1 MPRYVEGVELT
12 QEGMDAIF
20 TRMGHSNIIS
30 GIIYNGQP
38 TIDQEALDAQ
48 GFMPVLAGVG
58 SRSDSGHW
66 IMLIKGP
73 GKQYYLFDPLGKTSG
88 EGYQNTLLAQLP
100 GGSNLSV
107 IPNGPDLNKGLC
119 GYWVASVG
127 LRAHAQLNTDSP
139 PDLVNLGQTIT
150 NEMRNELENDGHRI
164 ITDWL
169 RAVADE
175 FPPPKEGEAVPRDA
189 KALREATQ
197 QNALVIDIP
206 PLVSPEKDLT
216 PKELTVESNC
226 FQLPYLPVWNGFSLY
241 TDDTVRAA
249 VQYAYDN
256 YLGKSYAGTVESV
269 PANFG
274 GQMVYRQHHGLAH
287 TLRTM
292 AYAELIVEEARK
304 AKLRGETL
312 RKFKDGRTIADVTP
326 EELKKIMIA
335 QAFFVTGRDDEASD
349 AKNYRKY
356 HEQSRDAFLK
366 YVKDNESILI
376 PDVFK
381 DEQDVNLYAQ
391 VIEDKN
397 HDWSS
402 SPAIVLINQAHMV
415 DLVRVKQPPE
425 SYLEN
430 YFKSMLPWIGP
441 QATEAVFAIQRQFFH
456 ATHEVVAGFDS
467 DNKEPHLVVAG
478 LRRYVIGEDGQPM
491 REAPKEG
498 QREGD
503 LKAFPQDYKLKETER
518 FMRVDEFLKLP
529 EVRSTFPGSGKHL
542 EGGMPG
548 MSYMD
553 YWDRLNSRERAR
565 CENDVNFCL
574 KQLEIAHHN
583 AKIDPIKGAVQPS
596 EKITRREPNV
606 DEIAASGIIQ
616 EILANPDSIQNDH
629 VLINGQK
636 LEEQFFRDLLAK
648 CDMAIVGSLL
658 NDKDISNIDK
668 LMEHEK
674 NTEFHETGE
683 EPVSRRAIGKEW
695 LENYRVDDQ
704 NIRETTEH
712 SIKMALIYMMQ
723 DGSWYYR
730 RLNAV
735 AQGRDTGSSF
745 KEVLIS
751 ALMVPSTFKALTD
764 IQEPEFGKK
773 ISQTHPTK
781 IHKGL
786 MSLPPDITQKILN
799 QSEAIIANT
808 TMGLFSDPSAKTYQQ
823 MKINQFS
830 HLLARTC
837 SSTTID
843 QNAGTFFTYG
853 VDNENNIRLDI
864 EDPDGL
870 LNAKRVGGIGVGGEN
885 EYSVYL
891 PDDVALIPI
900 AVNKGNPNVISLVA
914 VKSPDFIPRHESGYA
929 VEPFLRMQT
938 AKLAEVKSSIEKT
951 PQDLETIFNL
961 QNEVVVATKYS
972 QLPEAYKNFLK
983 NTVGPVLENCLS
995 RFMESDPAALSK
1007 ILATFPSDEQ
1017 WLAFNFREASQAKRQ
1032 MDAIKQMIGNKV
1044 VLDALTQCQEAM
1056 EKQNIAGALEALK
1069 SISSES
1075 TISRERREQIQSIR
1089 QDLESLQRAVVTPV
1103 VTDDR
1108 KVKERY
1114 DALIENTSKRITELE
1129 KATLAKLDVIKKAIP
1144 NLVNLRQEVTVLH
1157 NEKVRMYSGTDT
1169 IDFSDIEKLE
1179 KQIQV
1184 IDTKLAN
1191 AYLLEITKQ
1200 VSALENEKTRNQSEL
1215 KSKIAKFFDTTADIE
1230 VLRNERIKKH
1240 GSSKDPLDLSD
1251 LDKLSGNLQGVNQSL
1266 VSNLIKTIRS
1276 SCIQMK
1282 SNTFQMQKEAI
1293 EENIELLEKLEKSMD
1308 KSETAEKLRKDI
1320 PKLKDLL
1327 IAQQKAYPKMTQ
1339 LIEQLRELC
1348 QTHHDDLNK
1357 KRTARLQELE
1367 RQTREGGITG
1377 IVGNIFFGVTN
1388 MIGLTKDE
1396 QLEIKMKQQSLARFK
1411 ADLFDE
1417 KNDIDALLV
1426 KLAYKS
1432 PSDLQE
1438 GLGISENNA
1447 KELDSLIRNLVAKT
1461 YSPNELEEKLK
1472 AIDEISIKIGK
1483 LPDSLKFKAI
1493 DEDESARTTMKF

>member
-20 TRMGHSNIIS
+20 TRMGHSNISS
-30 GIIYNGQP
+30 GMIYDGQP
-38 TIDQEALDAQ
+38 IIAQEALDNQ

-66 IMLIKGP
+66 LMLIKGP

-88 EGYQNTLLAQLP
+88 ENYQHILADQLP
-100 GGSNLSV
+100 EDSNLSV

-127 LRAHAQLNTDSP
+127 LRAHAQLNTDSS

-150 NEMRNELENDGHRI
+150 NEMRNELEHDGYRI

-175 FPPPKEGEAVPRDA
+175 FPEGDPQPDA
-189 KALREATQ
+189 RALREFTQ
-197 QNALVIDIP
+197 KALGINIP
-206 PLVSPEKDLT
+206 PPVPPMKDLT
-216 PKELTVESNC
+216 PKELPVESNC
-226 FQLPYLPVWNGFSLY
+226 FQLPYVPVWNGFSLY
-241 TDDTVRAA
+241 TDDIVRAA
-249 VQYAYDN
+249 AQYAYDN
-256 YLGKSYAGTVESV
+256 YLGKPYTGTVESV

-274 GQMVYRQHHGLAH
+274 GQMVYRQHHGLSH

-335 QAFFVTGRDDEASD
+335 QAFFVAGRDDEASD
-349 AKNYRKY
+349 AENYRKY

-366 YVKDNESILI
+366 YVKDNEPTLI

-381 DEQDVNLYAQ
+381 DEEDVNLYAQ

-503 LKAFPQDYKLKETER
+503 LKAFPQAYKLKETER

-529 EVRSTFPGSGKHL
+529 EVQSTFPGAGKHL
-542 EGGMPG
+542 QGGMPG
-548 MSYMD
+548 MNEMD
-553 YWDRLNSRERAR
+553 YWNRLNSVNRAR
-565 CENDVNFCL
+565 CENDVDFCL
-574 KQLEIAHHN
+574 KQLEIAHHK
-583 AKIDPIKGAVQPS
+583 AKIDPIKVAVQPS
-596 EKITRREPNV
+596 EKITRREPNI
-606 DEIAASGIIQ
+606 DEIAAAGIIR

-668 LMEHEK
+668 LMEYEK

-683 EPVSRRAIGKEW
+683 EPVACRAIGKEW
-695 LENYRVDDQ
+695 LENYRLDRYNQ
-704 NIRETTEH
+704 RRTPEH
-712 SIKMALIYMMQ
+712 SIKMALIHMMQ

-751 ALMVPSTFKALTD
+751 ALMVPSTFKALSD

-843 QNAGTFFTYG
+843 EDVGTFFTNG
-853 VDNENNIRLDI
+853 RDNNIRLDI

-938 AKLAEVKSSIEKT
+938 AKLAEIKSSVENNQVEPIIEL
-951 PQDLETIFNL
+951 QSDLSLVEETD
-961 QNEVVVATKYS
+961 
-972 QLPEAYKNFLK
+972 LPSAYKNFIK
-983 NTVGPVLENCLS
+983 NTVGPVLENFLNG
-995 RFMESDPAALSK
+995 FMEKDAVALSK
-1007 ILATFPSDEQ
+1007 ALAAFPPDGQ
-1017 WLAFNFREASQAKRQ
+1017 WSAFNSEVAGHAKRQ
-1032 MDAIKQMIGNKV
+1032 MDALKQMVPNIV
-1044 VLDALTQCQEAM
+1044 VLNTLAQCQDAL
-1056 EKQNIAGALEALK
+1056 EKQNIAGALEAFK
-1069 SISSES
+1069 NIPSEKEMG
-1075 TISRERREQIQSIR
+1075 TISRELRGQIQRVR

-1103 VTDDR
+1103 VTDEK

-1114 DALIENTSKRITELE
+1114 DALIEGTSKKITELE
-1129 KATLAKLDVIKKAIP
+1129 KATLDELDVIKKAIS
-1144 NLVNLRQEVTVLH
+1144 NLGNLRQEVTLLH
-1157 NEKVRMYSGTDT
+1157 NEKVRMHSKTDT

-1179 KQIQV
+1179 QQIQV
-1184 IDTKLAN
+1184 MDTKLAD
-1191 AYLLEITKQ
+1191 AYLLAVTRQI
-1200 VSALENEKTRNQSEL
+1200 SALESIPKNQSEL
-1215 KSKIAKFFDTTADIE
+1215 KAKIATFFDTITEIDM
-1230 VLRNERIKKH
+1230 LRNERIKKY
-1240 GSSKDPLDLSD
+1240 GASKDPLDLSD

-1357 KRTARLQELE
+1357 KRTARLQELD
-1367 RQTREGGITG
+1367 RQAAEGGITG

-1447 KELDSLIRNLVAKT
+1447 KELCLLIKNLAEKT
-1461 YSPNELEEKLK
+1461 YSANELEEKLK
-1472 AIDEISIKIGK
+1472 AIDEISPK
-1483 LPDSLKFKAI
+1483 LARECESLKFEAI
-1493 DEDESARTTMKF
+1493 DNDESTGNTMRF

>member
-20 TRMGHSNIIS
+20 TRMGHSNISS
-30 GIIYNGQP
+30 GMIYDGQP
-38 TIDQEALDAQ
+38 IIAQEALDNQ

-66 IMLIKGP
+66 LMLIKGP
-73 GKQYYLFDPLGKTSG
+73 GNQYYLFDPLGKTSG
-88 EGYQNTLLAQLP
+88 ENYQHILADQLP
-100 GGSNLSV
+100 EDSNLSV

-150 NEMRNELENDGHRI
+150 NEMRNELEHDGYRI

-175 FPPPKEGEAVPRDA
+175 FPEGDPQPDA
-189 KALREATQ
+189 RALREFTQ
-197 QNALVIDIP
+197 KALGINIP
-206 PLVSPEKDLT
+206 PPVPPMKDLT
-216 PKELTVESNC
+216 PKELPVESNC
-226 FQLPYLPVWNGFSLY
+226 FQLPYVPVWNGFSLY
-241 TDDTVRAA
+241 TDDIVRAA
-249 VQYAYDN
+249 AQYAYDN
-256 YLGKSYAGTVESV
+256 YLGKPYTGTVESV

-274 GQMVYRQHHGLAH
+274 GQMVYRQHHGLSH

-335 QAFFVTGRDDEASD
+335 QAFFVAGRDDEASD
-349 AKNYRKY
+349 AENYRKY

-366 YVKDNESILI
+366 YVKDNESTLI

-381 DEQDVNLYAQ
+381 DEEDVNLYAQ

-478 LRRYVIGEDGQPM
+478 LRRYVIGEDGQPI
-491 REAPKEG
+491 REAPKKG
-498 QREGD
+498 QKEGD
-503 LKAFPQDYKLKETER
+503 LKAFPQAYQLKGNER

-529 EVRSTFPGSGKHL
+529 EVQSTFPGSGKHL

-553 YWDRLNSRERAR
+553 YWNRLNSRERAR
-565 CENDVNFCL
+565 CENDVDFCL
-574 KQLEIAHHN
+574 KQLEIAHHK
-583 AKIDPIKGAVQPS
+583 AKIDPIKVAVQPS
-596 EKITRREPNV
+596 EKITRREPNI
-606 DEIAASGIIQ
+606 DEIAAAGIIR

-668 LMEHEK
+668 LMEYEK

-683 EPVSRRAIGKEW
+683 EPVACRAIGKEW
-695 LENYRVDDQ
+695 LENYRLDRYNQ
-704 NIRETTEH
+704 RRTPEH
-712 SIKMALIYMMQ
+712 SIKMALIHMMQ

-751 ALMVPSTFKALTD
+751 ALMVPSTFKALSD

-843 QNAGTFFTYG
+843 EDVGTFFTNG
-853 VDNENNIRLDI
+853 RDNNIRLDI

-938 AKLAEVKSSIEKT
+938 AKLAEIKSSVENNQVEPIIEL
-951 PQDLETIFNL
+951 QSDLSLVEETD
-961 QNEVVVATKYS
+961 
-972 QLPEAYKNFLK
+972 LPSAYKNFIK
-983 NTVGPVLENCLS
+983 NTVGPVLENFLNG
-995 RFMESDPAALSK
+995 FMEKDAVALSK
-1007 ILATFPSDEQ
+1007 ALAAFPPDGQ
-1017 WLAFNFREASQAKRQ
+1017 WSAFNSEVAGHAKRQ
-1032 MDAIKQMIGNKV
+1032 MDALKQMVPNIV
-1044 VLDALTQCQEAM
+1044 VLNTLAQCQDAL
-1056 EKQNIAGALEALK
+1056 EKQNIAGALEAFK
-1069 SISSES
+1069 NIPSEKEMG
-1075 TISRERREQIQSIR
+1075 TISRELRGQIQRVR

-1103 VTDDR
+1103 VTDEK

-1114 DALIENTSKRITELE
+1114 DALIEGTSKKITELE
-1129 KATLAKLDVIKKAIP
+1129 KATLDELDVIKKAIS
-1144 NLVNLRQEVTVLH
+1144 NLGNLRQEVTLLH
-1157 NEKVRMYSGTDT
+1157 NEKVRMHSKTDT

-1179 KQIQV
+1179 QQIQV
-1184 IDTKLAN
+1184 MDTKLAD
-1191 AYLLEITKQ
+1191 AYLLAVTRQI
-1200 VSALENEKTRNQSEL
+1200 SALESIPKNQSEL
-1215 KSKIAKFFDTTADIE
+1215 KAKIATFFDTITEIDM
-1230 VLRNERIKKH
+1230 LRNERIKKY
-1240 GSSKDPLDLSD
+1240 GASKDPLDLSD

-1357 KRTARLQELE
+1357 KRTARLQELD
-1367 RQTREGGITG
+1367 RQAAEGGITG

-1447 KELDSLIRNLVAKT
+1447 KELCLLIKNLAEKT
-1461 YSPNELEEKLK
+1461 YSANELEEKLK
-1472 AIDEISIKIGK
+1472 AIDEISPK
-1483 LPDSLKFKAI
+1483 LARECESLKFEAI
-1493 DEDESARTTMKF
+1493 DNDESTGNTMRF

>member
-20 TRMGHSNIIS
+20 TRMGHSDIIS
-30 GIIYNGQP
+30 GIIYNEQP
-38 TIDQEALDAQ
+38 TIDQEALNKQ

-66 IMLIKGP
+66 LMLIKGP

-150 NEMRNELENDGHRI
+150 NEMRNELEHDGYRI

-175 FPPPKEGEAVPRDA
+175 FPEGDPQPDA
-189 KALREATQ
+189 RALREFTQ
-197 QNALVIDIP
+197 KALGINIP
-206 PLVSPEKDLT
+206 PPVPPMKDLT
-216 PKELTVESNC
+216 PKELPVESNC
-226 FQLPYLPVWNGFSLY
+226 FQLPYVPVWNGFSLY
-241 TDDTVRAA
+241 TDDIVRAA
-249 VQYAYDN
+249 AQYAYDN
-256 YLGKSYAGTVESV
+256 YLGKRYTGTVESV

-274 GQMVYRQHHGLAH
+274 GQMVYRQHHGLSH

-326 EELKKIMIA
+326 EELKKIMVA
-335 QAFFVTGRDDEASD
+335 QAFFVAGRDDEASD
-349 AKNYRKY
+349 AENYRKY

-366 YVKDNESILI
+366 YVKDNESTLI

-381 DEQDVNLYAQ
+381 DEEDVNLYAQ

-478 LRRYVIGEDGQPM
+478 LRRYVIGEDGQPI
-491 REAPKEG
+491 REAPKKG
-498 QREGD
+498 QKEGD
-503 LKAFPQDYKLKETER
+503 LKAFPQAYQLKGNER

-529 EVRSTFPGSGKHL
+529 EVQSTFPGSGKHL

-548 MSYMD
+548 MNYMD
-553 YWDRLNSRERAR
+553 YWNRLNSRERAR
-565 CENDVNFCL
+565 CENDVDFCL
-574 KQLEIAHHN
+574 KQLEIAHHK
-583 AKIDPIKGAVQPS
+583 AKIDPIKVAVQPS
-596 EKITRREPNV
+596 EKITRREPNI
-606 DEIAASGIIQ
+606 DEIAAAGIIR

-648 CDMAIVGSLL
+648 CEMAVVGSLL
-658 NDKDISNIDK
+658 NDTDIGNIDA
-668 LMEHEK
+668 LMRHERD
-674 NTEFHETGE
+674 TEFHSTGE
-683 EPVSRRAIGKEW
+683 EAIPKKIGAKWEKKQNKYNASR
-695 LENYRVDDQ
+695 
-704 NIRETTEH
+704 NITETKH
-712 SIKMALIYMMQ
+712 NLIFLMQ
-723 DGSWYYR
+723 DDSWYFSR
-730 RLNAV
+730 VNAI
-735 AQGRDTGSSF
+735 AQNRDKGSTF
-745 KEVLIS
+745 KEVLITT
-751 ALMVPSTFKALTD
+751 LMTPVTSKALVDTSRA
-764 IQEPEFGKK
+764 PAPKRLFR
-773 ISQTHPTK
+773 
-781 IHKGL
+781 GL
-786 MSLPPDITQKILN
+786 NFSEEYAQGLIN
-799 QSEAIIANT
+799 QANTMIANT
-808 TMGLFSDPSAKTYQQ
+808 TERLFTDHSPEAFKQIKLNDLSK
-823 MKINQFS
+823 MS
-830 HLLARTC
+830 GRTNA
-837 SSTTID
+837 STT
-843 QNAGTFFTYG
+843 T
-853 VDNENNIRLDI
+853 NIELCRTIWDSNVIFEML
-864 EDPDGL
+864 DPDGL
-870 LNAKRVGGIGVGGEN
+870 LQPKQVGQHGAGTES
-885 EYSVYL
+885 EFSVYL
-891 PDDVALIPI
+891 PEDVALVP
-900 AVNKGNPNVISLVA
+900 VKVTLDESKTENGGNRYIFTFVA

-938 AKLAEVKSSIEKT
+938 AKLAEIKSSVKNNQVAPIIEL
-951 PQDLETIFNL
+951 QSDLSL
-961 QNEVVVATKYS
+961 VEVTD
-972 QLPEAYKNFLK
+972 LPSAYKDFIK
-983 NTVGPVLENCLS
+983 NTVVPVLENCLNV
-995 RFMESDPAALSK
+995 FLNKDAVALSK
-1007 ILATFPSDEQ
+1007 ALAAFPPDGQ
-1017 WLAFNFREASQAKRQ
+1017 WSVFNSPEAMHAKRQ
-1032 MDAIKQMIGNKV
+1032 MDALKQMVPNKV
-1044 VLDALTQCQEAM
+1044 VFDTLAQCQDAL
-1056 EKQNIAGALEALK
+1056 EKQNIAGALEAFK
-1069 SISSES
+1069 NIPSEKEMG
-1075 TISRERREQIQSIR
+1075 TISRELREQIQSTR
-1089 QDLESLQRAVVTPV
+1089 QELESLQRAVVTPV
-1103 VTDDR
+1103 ITDEK
-1108 KVKERY
+1108 KVRERY
-1114 DALIENTSKRITELE
+1114 DALIEGTSKKVTELE
-1129 KATLAKLDVIKKAIP
+1129 KATLDKLDVIKKAIS
-1144 NLVNLRQEVTVLH
+1144 NLGNLRQEVTLLH
-1157 NEKVRMYSGTDT
+1157 NEKVRMHSKTDT

-1179 KQIQV
+1179 QQIQV
-1184 IDTKLAN
+1184 MDTKLAD
-1191 AYLLEITKQ
+1191 AYLLAVTKQ
-1200 VSALENEKTRNQSEL
+1200 ISALESIPKDQSEL
-1215 KSKIAKFFDTTADIE
+1215 KAKIATFFDTITEIE
-1230 VLRNERIKKH
+1230 MLRNERIKKY
-1240 GSSKDPLDLSD
+1240 GASKDPHDLSD

-1357 KRTARLQELE
+1357 KRTARLQELD
-1367 RQTREGGITG
+1367 RQAAEGGITG

-1447 KELDSLIRNLVAKT
+1447 KELCLLIKNLAEKT
-1461 YSPNELEEKLK
+1461 YSANELEEKLK
-1472 AIDEISIKIGK
+1472 AIDEISPK
-1483 LPDSLKFKAI
+1483 LARECESLKFEAI
-1493 DEDESARTTMKF
+1493 DNDESTGNTMRF

>member
-20 TRMGHSNIIS
+20 TRMGHSDIIS
-30 GIIYNGQP
+30 GIIYNEQP
-38 TIDQEALDAQ
+38 TIDQEALNKQ

-66 IMLIKGP
+66 LMLIKGP

-150 NEMRNELENDGHRI
+150 NEMRNELEHDGYRI

-175 FPPPKEGEAVPRDA
+175 FPEGDPQPDA
-189 KALREATQ
+189 RALREFTQ
-197 QNALVIDIP
+197 KALGINIP
-206 PLVSPEKDLT
+206 PPVPPMKDLT
-216 PKELTVESNC
+216 PKELPVESNC
-226 FQLPYLPVWNGFSLY
+226 FQLPYVPVWNGFSLY
-241 TDDTVRAA
+241 TDDIVRAA
-249 VQYAYDN
+249 AQYAYDN
-256 YLGKSYAGTVESV
+256 YLGKRYTGTVESV

-274 GQMVYRQHHGLAH
+274 GQMVYRQHHGLSH

-326 EELKKIMIA
+326 EELKKIMVA
-335 QAFFVTGRDDEASD
+335 QAFFVAGRDDEASD
-349 AKNYRKY
+349 AENYRKY

-366 YVKDNESILI
+366 YVKDNESTLI

-381 DEQDVNLYAQ
+381 DEEDVNLYAQ

-478 LRRYVIGEDGQPM
+478 LRRYVIGEDGQPI
-491 REAPKEG
+491 REAPKKG
-498 QREGD
+498 QKEGD
-503 LKAFPQDYKLKETER
+503 LKAFPQAYQLKGNER

-529 EVRSTFPGSGKHL
+529 EVQSTFPGSGKHL

-553 YWDRLNSRERAR
+553 YWNRLNSRERAR
-565 CENDVNFCL
+565 CENDVDFCL
-574 KQLEIAHHN
+574 KQLEIAHHK
-583 AKIDPIKGAVQPS
+583 AKIDPIKVAVQPS
-596 EKITRREPNV
+596 EKITRREPNI
-606 DEIAASGIIQ
+606 DEIAAAGIIR

-648 CDMAIVGSLL
+648 CEMAVVGSLL
-658 NDKDISNIDK
+658 NDTDIGNIDA
-668 LMEHEK
+668 LMRHERD
-674 NTEFHETGE
+674 TEFHSTGE
-683 EPVSRRAIGKEW
+683 EAIPKKIGAKWEKKQNKYNASR
-695 LENYRVDDQ
+695 
-704 NIRETTEH
+704 NITETKH
-712 SIKMALIYMMQ
+712 NLIFLMQ
-723 DGSWYYR
+723 DDSWYFSR
-730 RLNAV
+730 VNAI
-735 AQGRDTGSSF
+735 AQNRDKGSTF
-745 KEVLIS
+745 KEVLITT
-751 ALMVPSTFKALTD
+751 LMTPVTSKALVDTSRA
-764 IQEPEFGKK
+764 PAPKRLFR
-773 ISQTHPTK
+773 
-781 IHKGL
+781 GL
-786 MSLPPDITQKILN
+786 NFSEEYAQGLIN
-799 QSEAIIANT
+799 QANTMIANT
-808 TMGLFSDPSAKTYQQ
+808 TERLFTDHSPEAFKQIKLNDLS
-823 MKINQFS
+823 KIS
-830 HLLARTC
+830 SRTNA
-837 SSTTID
+837 STT
-843 QNAGTFFTYG
+843 T
-853 VDNENNIRLDI
+853 DI
-864 EDPDGL
+864 KLVTETWDSNVIFEMLDPDGL
-870 LNAKRVGGIGVGGEN
+870 LQPKQVGQHGAGTES
-885 EYSVYL
+885 EFSVYL
-891 PDDVALIPI
+891 PEDVALVP
-900 AVNKGNPNVISLVA
+900 VKVTLDESKTENGGNRYIFTFVA

-938 AKLAEVKSSIEKT
+938 AKLAEIKSSVKNNQVAPIIEL
-951 PQDLETIFNL
+951 QSDLSL
-961 QNEVVVATKYS
+961 VEVTD
-972 QLPEAYKNFLK
+972 LPSAYKDFIK
-983 NTVGPVLENCLS
+983 NTVVPVLENCLNV
-995 RFMESDPAALSK
+995 FLNKDAVALSK
-1007 ILATFPSDEQ
+1007 ALAAFPPDGQ
-1017 WLAFNFREASQAKRQ
+1017 WSVFNSPEAMHAKRQ
-1032 MDAIKQMIGNKV
+1032 MDALKQMVPNKV
-1044 VLDALTQCQEAM
+1044 VFDTLAQCQDAL
-1056 EKQNIAGALEALK
+1056 EKQNIAGALEAFK
-1069 SISSES
+1069 NIPSEKEMG
-1075 TISRERREQIQSIR
+1075 TISRELREQIQSTR
-1089 QDLESLQRAVVTPV
+1089 QELESLQRAVVTPV
-1103 VTDDR
+1103 ITDEK
-1108 KVKERY
+1108 KVRERY
-1114 DALIENTSKRITELE
+1114 DALIEGTSKKVTELE
-1129 KATLAKLDVIKKAIP
+1129 KATLDKLDVIKKAIS
-1144 NLVNLRQEVTVLH
+1144 NLGNLRQEVTLLH
-1157 NEKVRMYSGTDT
+1157 NEKVRMHSKTDT

-1179 KQIQV
+1179 QQIQV
-1184 IDTKLAN
+1184 MDTKLAD
-1191 AYLLEITKQ
+1191 AYLLAVTRQI
-1200 VSALENEKTRNQSEL
+1200 SALESIPKDQSEL
-1215 KSKIAKFFDTTADIE
+1215 KAKIATFFDTITEIE
-1230 VLRNERIKKH
+1230 MLRNERIKKY
-1240 GSSKDPLDLSD
+1240 GASKDPHDLSD

-1357 KRTARLQELE
+1357 KRTARLQELD
-1367 RQTREGGITG
+1367 RQAAEGGITG

-1461 YSPNELEEKLK
+1461 YSANELEEKLK
-1472 AIDEISIKIGK
+1472 AIDKISPK
-1483 LPDSLKFKAI
+1483 LARECKSLKFEAI
-1493 DEDESARTTMKF
+1493 GNDESTGNTMRF

>member
-30 GIIYNGQP
+30 GIIYNGDP
-38 TIDQEALDAQ
+38 TIDQDALDKQ

-66 IMLIKGP
+66 LMLIKGP

-127 LRAHAQLNTDSP
+127 LRAHAQLNTDSS

-150 NEMRNELENDGHRI
+150 NEMRNELKHDGYRI

-169 RAVADE
+169 RAVADGFPEGDPQPDARTLRE
-175 FPPPKEGEAVPRDA
+175 FTQKALGINIPPPVP
-189 KALREATQ
+189 
-197 QNALVIDIP
+197 P
-206 PLVSPEKDLT
+206 MKDLT
-216 PKELTVESNC
+216 PKELPIESNC
-226 FQLPYLPVWNGFSLY
+226 FQLPYVPVWNGFSLY
-241 TDDTVRAA
+241 TDDTVKAA
-249 VQYAYDN
+249 AQYAYDN
-256 YLGKSYAGTVESV
+256 YLGKPYTGTVESV

-274 GQMVYRQHHGLAH
+274 GQMVYRQHHGLSH

-335 QAFFVTGRDDEASD
+335 QAFFVAGRDDEASD
-349 AKNYRKY
+349 AENYRKY

-366 YVKDNESILI
+366 YVKDNESTLI

-381 DEQDVNLYAQ
+381 DEEDVNLYAQ

-478 LRRYVIGEDGQPM
+478 LRRYVIGEDGQPI
-491 REAPKEG
+491 REAPKKG
-498 QREGD
+498 QKEGD
-503 LKAFPQDYKLKETER
+503 LKAFPQAYQLKGNER

-529 EVRSTFPGSGKHL
+529 EVQSTFPGSGKHL

-553 YWDRLNSRERAR
+553 YWNRLNSRERAR
-565 CENDVNFCL
+565 CENDVDFCL
-574 KQLEIAHHN
+574 KQLEIAHHK
-583 AKIDPIKGAVQPS
+583 AKIDPIKVAVQPS
-596 EKITRREPNV
+596 EKITRREPNI
-606 DEIAASGIIQ
+606 DEIAAAGIIR

-648 CDMAIVGSLL
+648 CEMAVVGSLL
-658 NDKDISNIDK
+658 NDTDIGNIDA
-668 LMEHEK
+668 LMRHERD
-674 NTEFHETGE
+674 TEFHSTGE
-683 EPVSRRAIGKEW
+683 EAIPKKIGAKWEKKQNKYNASR
-695 LENYRVDDQ
+695 
-704 NIRETTEH
+704 NITETKH
-712 SIKMALIYMMQ
+712 NLIFLMQ
-723 DGSWYYR
+723 DDSWYFSR
-730 RLNAV
+730 VNAI
-735 AQGRDTGSSF
+735 AQNRDKGSTF
-745 KEVLIS
+745 KEVLITT
-751 ALMVPSTFKALTD
+751 LMTPVTSKALVDTSRA
-764 IQEPEFGKK
+764 PAPKRLFR
-773 ISQTHPTK
+773 
-781 IHKGL
+781 GL
-786 MSLPPDITQKILN
+786 NFSEEYAQGLIN
-799 QSEAIIANT
+799 QANTMIANT
-808 TMGLFSDPSAKTYQQ
+808 TERLFTDHSPEAFKQIKLNDLSK
-823 MKINQFS
+823 MS
-830 HLLARTC
+830 GRTNA
-837 SSTTID
+837 STT
-843 QNAGTFFTYG
+843 T
-853 VDNENNIRLDI
+853 NIELCRTIWDSNVIFEML
-864 EDPDGL
+864 DPDGL
-870 LNAKRVGGIGVGGEN
+870 LQPKQVGQHGAGTES
-885 EYSVYL
+885 EFSVYL
-891 PDDVALIPI
+891 PEDVALVP
-900 AVNKGNPNVISLVA
+900 VKVTLDESKTENGGNRYIFTFVA

-938 AKLAEVKSSIEKT
+938 AKLAEIKSSVKNNQVAPIIEL
-951 PQDLETIFNL
+951 QSDLSL
-961 QNEVVVATKYS
+961 VEVTD
-972 QLPEAYKNFLK
+972 LPSAYKDFIK
-983 NTVGPVLENCLS
+983 NTVVPVLENCLNV
-995 RFMESDPAALSK
+995 FLNKDAVALSK
-1007 ILATFPSDEQ
+1007 ALAAFPPDGQ
-1017 WLAFNFREASQAKRQ
+1017 WSVFNSPEAMHAKRQ
-1032 MDAIKQMIGNKV
+1032 MDALKQMVPNKV
-1044 VLDALTQCQEAM
+1044 VFDTLAQCQDAL
-1056 EKQNIAGALEALK
+1056 EKQNIAGALEAFK
-1069 SISSES
+1069 NIPSEKEMG
-1075 TISRERREQIQSIR
+1075 TISRELREQIQSTR
-1089 QDLESLQRAVVTPV
+1089 QELESLQRAVVTPV
-1103 VTDDR
+1103 ITDEK
-1108 KVKERY
+1108 KVRERY
-1114 DALIENTSKRITELE
+1114 DALIEGTSKKVTELE
-1129 KATLAKLDVIKKAIP
+1129 KATLDKLDVIKKAIS
-1144 NLVNLRQEVTVLH
+1144 NLGNLRQEVTLLH
-1157 NEKVRMYSGTDT
+1157 NEKVRMHSKTDT

-1179 KQIQV
+1179 QQIQV
-1184 IDTKLAN
+1184 MDTKLAD
-1191 AYLLEITKQ
+1191 AYLLAVTKQ
-1200 VSALENEKTRNQSEL
+1200 ISALESIPKDQSEL
-1215 KSKIAKFFDTTADIE
+1215 KAKIATFFDTITEIE
-1230 VLRNERIKKH
+1230 MLRNERIKKY
-1240 GSSKDPLDLSD
+1240 GASKDPHDLSD

-1357 KRTARLQELE
+1357 KRTARLQELD
-1367 RQTREGGITG
+1367 RQAAEGGITG

-1461 YSPNELEEKLK
+1461 YSANELEEKLK
-1472 AIDEISIKIGK
+1472 AIDKISPK
-1483 LPDSLKFKAI
+1483 LARECKSLKFEAI
-1493 DEDESARTTMKF
+1493 GNDESTGNTMRF

>member
-20 TRMGHSNIIS
+20 TRMGHSNISS
-30 GIIYNGQP
+30 GMIYDGQP
-38 TIDQEALDAQ
+38 IIAQEALDNQ

-66 IMLIKGP
+66 LMLIKGP

-127 LRAHAQLNTDSP
+127 LRAHAQLNTDSS

-150 NEMRNELENDGHRI
+150 NEMRNELEHDGYRI

-175 FPPPKEGEAVPRDA
+175 FPEGDPQPDA
-189 KALREATQ
+189 RALREFTQ
-197 QNALVIDIP
+197 KALGINIP
-206 PLVSPEKDLT
+206 PLVPPMKDLT
-216 PKELTVESNC
+216 PKELPVESNC
-226 FQLPYLPVWNGFSLY
+226 FQLPYVPVWNGFSLY
-241 TDDTVRAA
+241 TDDIVRAA
-249 VQYAYDN
+249 AQYAYDN
-256 YLGKSYAGTVESV
+256 YLGKPYTGTVESV

-274 GQMVYRQHHGLAH
+274 GQMVYRQHHGLSH

-335 QAFFVTGRDDEASD
+335 QAFFVAGRDDEASD
-349 AKNYRKY
+349 AENYRKY

-366 YVKDNESILI
+366 YVKDNEPTLI

-381 DEQDVNLYAQ
+381 DEEDVNLYAQ

-503 LKAFPQDYKLKETER
+503 LKAFPQAYKLKETER

-529 EVRSTFPGSGKHL
+529 EVQSTFPGAGKHL
-542 EGGMPG
+542 QGGMPG
-548 MSYMD
+548 MNEMD
-553 YWDRLNSRERAR
+553 YWNRLNSVNRAR
-565 CENDVNFCL
+565 CENDVDFCL
-574 KQLEIAHHN
+574 KQLEIAHHK
-583 AKIDPIKGAVQPS
+583 AKIDPIKVAVQPS
-596 EKITRREPNV
+596 EKITRREPNI
-606 DEIAASGIIQ
+606 DEIAAAGIIR

-668 LMEHEK
+668 LMEYEK

-683 EPVSRRAIGKEW
+683 EPVACRAIGKEW
-695 LENYRVDDQ
+695 LENYRLDRYNQ
-704 NIRETTEH
+704 RRTPEH
-712 SIKMALIYMMQ
+712 SIKMALIHMMQ

-751 ALMVPSTFKALTD
+751 ALMVPSTFKALSD

-843 QNAGTFFTYG
+843 EDVGTFFTNG
-853 VDNENNIRLDI
+853 RDNNIRLDI

-938 AKLAEVKSSIEKT
+938 AKLAEIKSSVENNQVEPIIEL
-951 PQDLETIFNL
+951 QSDLSLVEETD
-961 QNEVVVATKYS
+961 
-972 QLPEAYKNFLK
+972 LPSAYKNFIK
-983 NTVGPVLENCLS
+983 NTVGPVLENFLNG
-995 RFMESDPAALSK
+995 FMEKDAVALSK
-1007 ILATFPSDEQ
+1007 ALAAFPPDGQ
-1017 WLAFNFREASQAKRQ
+1017 WSAFNSEVAGHAKRQ
-1032 MDAIKQMIGNKV
+1032 MDALKQMVPNIV
-1044 VLDALTQCQEAM
+1044 VLNTLAQCQDAL
-1056 EKQNIAGALEALK
+1056 EKQNIAGALEAFK
-1069 SISSES
+1069 NIPSEKEMG
-1075 TISRERREQIQSIR
+1075 TISRELRGQIQRVR

-1103 VTDDR
+1103 VTDEK

-1114 DALIENTSKRITELE
+1114 DALIEGTSKKITELE
-1129 KATLAKLDVIKKAIP
+1129 KATLDELDVIKKAIS
-1144 NLVNLRQEVTVLH
+1144 NLGNLRQEVTLLH
-1157 NEKVRMYSGTDT
+1157 NEKVRMHSKTDT

-1179 KQIQV
+1179 QQIQV
-1184 IDTKLAN
+1184 MDTKLAD
-1191 AYLLEITKQ
+1191 AYLLAVTRQI
-1200 VSALENEKTRNQSEL
+1200 SALESIPKNQSEL
-1215 KSKIAKFFDTTADIE
+1215 KAKIATFFDTITEIDM
-1230 VLRNERIKKH
+1230 LRNERIKKY
-1240 GSSKDPLDLSD
+1240 GASKDPLDLSD

-1357 KRTARLQELE
+1357 KRTARLQELD
-1367 RQTREGGITG
+1367 RQAAEGGITG

-1447 KELDSLIRNLVAKT
+1447 KELCLLIKNLAEKT
-1461 YSPNELEEKLK
+1461 YSANELEEKLK
-1472 AIDEISIKIGK
+1472 AIDEISPK
-1483 LPDSLKFKAI
+1483 LARECESLKFEAI
-1493 DEDESARTTMKF
+1493 DNDESTGNTMRF

>member
-20 TRMGHSNIIS
+20 TRMGHSNISS
-30 GIIYNGQP
+30 GMIYDGQP
-38 TIDQEALDAQ
+38 IIAQEALDNQ

-66 IMLIKGP
+66 LMLIKGP
-73 GKQYYLFDPLGKTSG
+73 GNQYYLFDPLGKTSG
-88 EGYQNTLLAQLP
+88 ENYQHILADQLP
-100 GGSNLSV
+100 EDSNLSV

-150 NEMRNELENDGHRI
+150 NEMRNELEHDGYRI

-175 FPPPKEGEAVPRDA
+175 FPEGDPQPDA
-189 KALREATQ
+189 RALREFTQ
-197 QNALVIDIP
+197 KALGINIP
-206 PLVSPEKDLT
+206 PPVPPMKDLT
-216 PKELTVESNC
+216 PKELPVESNC
-226 FQLPYLPVWNGFSLY
+226 FQLPYVPVWNGFSLY
-241 TDDTVRAA
+241 TDDIVRAA
-249 VQYAYDN
+249 AQYAYDN
-256 YLGKSYAGTVESV
+256 YLGKPYTGTVESV

-274 GQMVYRQHHGLAH
+274 GQMVYRQHHGLSH

-335 QAFFVTGRDDEASD
+335 QAFFVAGRDDEASD
-349 AKNYRKY
+349 AENYRKY

-366 YVKDNESILI
+366 YVKDNESTLI

-381 DEQDVNLYAQ
+381 DEEDVNLYAQ

-478 LRRYVIGEDGQPM
+478 LRRYVIGEDGQPI
-491 REAPKEG
+491 REAPKKG
-498 QREGD
+498 QKEGD
-503 LKAFPQDYKLKETER
+503 LKAFPQAYQLKGNER

-529 EVRSTFPGSGKHL
+529 EVQSTFPGSGKHL

-553 YWDRLNSRERAR
+553 YWNRLNSRERAR
-565 CENDVNFCL
+565 CENDVDFCL
-574 KQLEIAHHN
+574 KQLEIAHHK
-583 AKIDPIKGAVQPS
+583 AKIDPIKVAVQPS
-596 EKITRREPNV
+596 EKITRREPNI
-606 DEIAASGIIQ
+606 DEIAAAGIIR

-648 CDMAIVGSLL
+648 CEMAVVGSLL
-658 NDKDISNIDK
+658 NDTDIGNIDA
-668 LMEHEK
+668 LMRHERD
-674 NTEFHETGE
+674 TEFHSTGE
-683 EPVSRRAIGKEW
+683 EAIPKKIGAKWEKKQNKYNASR
-695 LENYRVDDQ
+695 
-704 NIRETTEH
+704 NITETKH
-712 SIKMALIYMMQ
+712 NLIFLMQ
-723 DGSWYYR
+723 DDSWYFSR
-730 RLNAV
+730 VNAI
-735 AQGRDTGSSF
+735 AQNRDKGSTF
-745 KEVLIS
+745 KEVLITT
-751 ALMVPSTFKALTD
+751 LMTPVTSKALVDTSRA
-764 IQEPEFGKK
+764 PAPKRLFR
-773 ISQTHPTK
+773 
-781 IHKGL
+781 GL
-786 MSLPPDITQKILN
+786 NFSEEYAQGLIN
-799 QSEAIIANT
+799 QANTMIANT
-808 TMGLFSDPSAKTYQQ
+808 TERLFTDHSPEAFKQIKLNDLSK
-823 MKINQFS
+823 MS
-830 HLLARTC
+830 GRTNA
-837 SSTTID
+837 STT
-843 QNAGTFFTYG
+843 T
-853 VDNENNIRLDI
+853 NIELCRTSWDSNVIFEML
-864 EDPDGL
+864 DPDGL
-870 LNAKRVGGIGVGGEN
+870 LQPKQVGQHGAGTES
-885 EYSVYL
+885 EFSVYL
-891 PDDVALIPI
+891 PEDVALVP
-900 AVNKGNPNVISLVA
+900 VKVTLDESKTENGGNRYIFTFVA

-938 AKLAEVKSSIEKT
+938 AKLAEIKSSVKNNQVAPIIEL
-951 PQDLETIFNL
+951 QSDLSL
-961 QNEVVVATKYS
+961 VEVTD
-972 QLPEAYKNFLK
+972 LPSAYKDFIK
-983 NTVGPVLENCLS
+983 NTVVPVLENCLNV
-995 RFMESDPAALSK
+995 FLNKDAVALSK
-1007 ILATFPSDEQ
+1007 ALAAFPPDGQ
-1017 WLAFNFREASQAKRQ
+1017 WSVFNSPEAMHAKRQ
-1032 MDAIKQMIGNKV
+1032 MDALKQMVPNKV
-1044 VLDALTQCQEAM
+1044 VFDTLAQCQDAL
-1056 EKQNIAGALEALK
+1056 EKQNIAGALEAFK
-1069 SISSES
+1069 NIPSEKEMG
-1075 TISRERREQIQSIR
+1075 TISRELREQIQSTR
-1089 QDLESLQRAVVTPV
+1089 QELESLQRAVVTPV
-1103 VTDDR
+1103 ITDEK
-1108 KVKERY
+1108 KVRERY
-1114 DALIENTSKRITELE
+1114 DALIEGTSKKVTELE
-1129 KATLAKLDVIKKAIP
+1129 KATLDKLDVIKKAIS
-1144 NLVNLRQEVTVLH
+1144 NLGNLRQEVTLLH
-1157 NEKVRMYSGTDT
+1157 NEKVRMHSKTDT

-1179 KQIQV
+1179 QQIQV
-1184 IDTKLAN
+1184 MDTKLAD
-1191 AYLLEITKQ
+1191 AYLLAVTRQI
-1200 VSALENEKTRNQSEL
+1200 SALESIPKDQSEL
-1215 KSKIAKFFDTTADIE
+1215 KAKIATFFDTITEIE
-1230 VLRNERIKKH
+1230 MLRNERIKKY
-1240 GSSKDPLDLSD
+1240 GASKDPHDLSD

-1357 KRTARLQELE
+1357 KRTARLQELD
-1367 RQTREGGITG
+1367 RQAAEGGITG

-1461 YSPNELEEKLK
+1461 YSANELEEKLK
-1472 AIDEISIKIGK
+1472 AIDKISPK
-1483 LPDSLKFKAI
+1483 LARECKSLKFEAI
-1493 DEDESARTTMKF
+1493 GNDESTGNTMRF

>member
-20 TRMGHSNIIS
+20 TRMGHSNISS
-30 GIIYNGQP
+30 GMIYDGQP
-38 TIDQEALDAQ
+38 IIAQEALDNQ

-66 IMLIKGP
+66 LMLIKGP

-127 LRAHAQLNTDSP
+127 LRAHAQLNTDSS

-150 NEMRNELENDGHRI
+150 NEMRNELEHDGYRI

-175 FPPPKEGEAVPRDA
+175 FPEGDPQPDA
-189 KALREATQ
+189 RALREFTQ
-197 QNALVIDIP
+197 KALGINIP
-206 PLVSPEKDLT
+206 PPVPPMKDLT
-216 PKELTVESNC
+216 PKELPVESNC
-226 FQLPYLPVWNGFSLY
+226 FQLPYVPVWNGFSLY
-241 TDDTVRAA
+241 TDDIVRAA
-249 VQYAYDN
+249 AQYAYDN
-256 YLGKSYAGTVESV
+256 YLGKPYTGTVESV

-274 GQMVYRQHHGLAH
+274 GQMVYRQHHGLSH

-335 QAFFVTGRDDEASD
+335 QAFFVAGRDDEASD
-349 AKNYRKY
+349 AENYRKY

-366 YVKDNESILI
+366 YVKDNEPTLI

-381 DEQDVNLYAQ
+381 DEEDVNLYAQ

-503 LKAFPQDYKLKETER
+503 LKAFPQAYKLKETER

-529 EVRSTFPGSGKHL
+529 EVQSTFPGAGKHL
-542 EGGMPG
+542 QGGMPG
-548 MSYMD
+548 MNEMD
-553 YWDRLNSRERAR
+553 YWNRLNSVNRAR
-565 CENDVNFCL
+565 CENDVDFCL
-574 KQLEIAHHN
+574 KQLEIAHHK
-583 AKIDPIKGAVQPS
+583 AKIDPIKVAVQPS
-596 EKITRREPNV
+596 EKITRREPNI
-606 DEIAASGIIQ
+606 DEIAAAGIIR

-668 LMEHEK
+668 LMEYEK

-683 EPVSRRAIGKEW
+683 EPVACRAIGKEW
-695 LENYRVDDQ
+695 LENYRLDRYNQ
-704 NIRETTEH
+704 RRTPEH
-712 SIKMALIYMMQ
+712 SIKMALIHMMQ

-751 ALMVPSTFKALTD
+751 ALMVPSTFKALSD

-843 QNAGTFFTYG
+843 EDVGTFFTNG
-853 VDNENNIRLDI
+853 RDNNIRLDI

-938 AKLAEVKSSIEKT
+938 AKLAEIKSSVENNQVEPIIEL
-951 PQDLETIFNL
+951 QSDLSLVEETD
-961 QNEVVVATKYS
+961 
-972 QLPEAYKNFLK
+972 LPSAYKNFIK
-983 NTVGPVLENCLS
+983 NTVGPVLENFLNG
-995 RFMESDPAALSK
+995 FMEKDAVALSK
-1007 ILATFPSDEQ
+1007 ALAAFPPDGQ
-1017 WLAFNFREASQAKRQ
+1017 WSAFNSEVAGHAKRQ
-1032 MDAIKQMIGNKV
+1032 MDALKQMVPNIV
-1044 VLDALTQCQEAM
+1044 VLNTLAQCQDAL
-1056 EKQNIAGALEALK
+1056 EKQNIAGALEAFK
-1069 SISSES
+1069 NIPSEKEMG
-1075 TISRERREQIQSIR
+1075 TISRELRGQIQRVR

-1103 VTDDR
+1103 VTDEK

-1114 DALIENTSKRITELE
+1114 DALIEGTSKKITELE
-1129 KATLAKLDVIKKAIP
+1129 KATLDELDVIKKAIS
-1144 NLVNLRQEVTVLH
+1144 NLGNLRQEVTLLH
-1157 NEKVRMYSGTDT
+1157 NEKVRMHSKTDT

-1179 KQIQV
+1179 QQIQV
-1184 IDTKLAN
+1184 MDTKLAD
-1191 AYLLEITKQ
+1191 AYLLAVTRQI
-1200 VSALENEKTRNQSEL
+1200 SALESIPKNQSEL
-1215 KSKIAKFFDTTADIE
+1215 KAKIATFFDTITEIDM
-1230 VLRNERIKKH
+1230 LRNERIKKY
-1240 GSSKDPLDLSD
+1240 GASKDPLDLSD

-1357 KRTARLQELE
+1357 KRTARLQELD
-1367 RQTREGGITG
+1367 RQAAEGGITG

-1447 KELDSLIRNLVAKT
+1447 KELCLLIKNLAEKT
-1461 YSPNELEEKLK
+1461 YSANELEEKLK
-1472 AIDEISIKIGK
+1472 AIDEISPK
-1483 LPDSLKFKAI
+1483 LARECESLKFEAI
-1493 DEDESARTTMKF
+1493 DNDESTGNTMRF

>member
-20 TRMGHSNIIS
+20 TRMGHSNISS
-30 GIIYNGQP
+30 GMIYDGQP
-38 TIDQEALDAQ
+38 IIAQEALDNQ

-66 IMLIKGP
+66 LMLIKGP

-88 EGYQNTLLAQLP
+88 ENYQHILADQLP
-100 GGSNLSV
+100 EDSNLSV

-127 LRAHAQLNTDSP
+127 LRAHAQLNTDSS

-150 NEMRNELENDGHRI
+150 NEMRNELEHDGYRI

-175 FPPPKEGEAVPRDA
+175 FPEGDPQPDA
-189 KALREATQ
+189 RALREFTQ
-197 QNALVIDIP
+197 KALGINIP
-206 PLVSPEKDLT
+206 PPVPPMKDLT
-216 PKELTVESNC
+216 PKELPVESNC
-226 FQLPYLPVWNGFSLY
+226 FQLPYVPVWNGFSLY
-241 TDDTVRAA
+241 TDDIVRAA
-249 VQYAYDN
+249 AQYAYDN
-256 YLGKSYAGTVESV
+256 YLGKPYTGTVESV

-274 GQMVYRQHHGLAH
+274 GQMVYRQHHGLSH

-335 QAFFVTGRDDEASD
+335 QAFFVAGRDDEASD
-349 AKNYRKY
+349 AENYRKY

-366 YVKDNESILI
+366 YVKDNEPTLI

-381 DEQDVNLYAQ
+381 DEEDVNLYAQ

-503 LKAFPQDYKLKETER
+503 LKAFPQAYKLKETER

-529 EVRSTFPGSGKHL
+529 EVQSTFPGAGKHL
-542 EGGMPG
+542 QGGMPG
-548 MSYMD
+548 MNEMD
-553 YWDRLNSRERAR
+553 YWNRLNSVNRAR
-565 CENDVNFCL
+565 CENDVDFCL
-574 KQLEIAHHN
+574 KQLEIAHHK
-583 AKIDPIKGAVQPS
+583 AKIDPIKVAVQPS
-596 EKITRREPNV
+596 EKITRREPNI
-606 DEIAASGIIQ
+606 DEIAAAGIIR

-668 LMEHEK
+668 LMEYEK

-683 EPVSRRAIGKEW
+683 EPVACRAIGKEW
-695 LENYRVDDQ
+695 LENYRLDRYNQ
-704 NIRETTEH
+704 RRTPEH
-712 SIKMALIYMMQ
+712 SIKMALIHMMQ

-751 ALMVPSTFKALTD
+751 ALMVPSTFKALSD

-843 QNAGTFFTYG
+843 EDVGTFFTNG
-853 VDNENNIRLDI
+853 RDNNIRLDI

-938 AKLAEVKSSIEKT
+938 AKLAEIKSSVENNQVEPIIEL
-951 PQDLETIFNL
+951 QSDLSLVEETD
-961 QNEVVVATKYS
+961 
-972 QLPEAYKNFLK
+972 LPSAYKNFIK
-983 NTVGPVLENCLS
+983 NTVGPVLENFLNG
-995 RFMESDPAALSK
+995 FMEKDAVALSK
-1007 ILATFPSDEQ
+1007 ALAAFPPDGQ
-1017 WLAFNFREASQAKRQ
+1017 WSAFNSEVAGHAKRQ
-1032 MDAIKQMIGNKV
+1032 MDALKQMVPNIV
-1044 VLDALTQCQEAM
+1044 VLNTLAQCQDAL
-1056 EKQNIAGALEALK
+1056 EKQNIAGALEAFK
-1069 SISSES
+1069 NIPSEKEMG
-1075 TISRERREQIQSIR
+1075 TISRELRGQIQRVR

-1103 VTDDR
+1103 VTDEK

-1114 DALIENTSKRITELE
+1114 DALIEGTSKKITELE
-1129 KATLAKLDVIKKAIP
+1129 KATLDKLDVIKKAIS
-1144 NLVNLRQEVTVLH
+1144 NLGNLRQEVTLLH
-1157 NEKVRMYSGTDT
+1157 NEKVRMHSKTDT

-1179 KQIQV
+1179 QQIQV
-1184 IDTKLAN
+1184 MDTKLAD
-1191 AYLLEITKQ
+1191 AYLLAVTKQ
-1200 VSALENEKTRNQSEL
+1200 ISALESIPKDQSEL
-1215 KSKIAKFFDTTADIE
+1215 KAKIATFFDTITEIE
-1230 VLRNERIKKH
+1230 MLRNERIKKY
-1240 GSSKDPLDLSD
+1240 GASKDPHDLSD

-1357 KRTARLQELE
+1357 KRTARLQELD
-1367 RQTREGGITG
+1367 RQAAEGGITG

-1461 YSPNELEEKLK
+1461 YSANELEEKLK
-1472 AIDEISIKIGK
+1472 AIDKISPK
-1483 LPDSLKFKAI
+1483 LARECKSLKFEAI
-1493 DEDESARTTMKF
+1493 GNDESTGNTMRF

>member
-20 TRMGHSNIIS
+20 TRMGHSNISS
-30 GIIYNGQP
+30 GMIYDGQP
-38 TIDQEALDAQ
+38 IIAQEALDNQ

-66 IMLIKGP
+66 LMLIKGP

-88 EGYQNTLLAQLP
+88 ENYQHILADQLP
-100 GGSNLSV
+100 EDSNLSV

-127 LRAHAQLNTDSP
+127 LRAHAQLNTDSS

-150 NEMRNELENDGHRI
+150 NEMRNELEHDGYRI

-175 FPPPKEGEAVPRDA
+175 FPEGDPQPDA
-189 KALREATQ
+189 RALREFTQ
-197 QNALVIDIP
+197 KALGINIP
-206 PLVSPEKDLT
+206 PPVPPMKDLT
-216 PKELTVESNC
+216 PKELPVESNC
-226 FQLPYLPVWNGFSLY
+226 FQLPYVPVWNGFSLY
-241 TDDTVRAA
+241 TDVTVQAA

-256 YLGKSYAGTVESV
+256 YLGKPYTGPVESA

-274 GQMVYRQHHGLAH
+274 GKMVYRQHHGLSH

-335 QAFFVTGRDDEASD
+335 QAFFVAGRDDEASD
-349 AKNYRKY
+349 AENYRKY

-366 YVKDNESILI
+366 YVKDNEPTLI

-381 DEQDVNLYAQ
+381 DEEDVNLYAQ

-503 LKAFPQDYKLKETER
+503 LKAFPQAYKLKETER

-529 EVRSTFPGSGKHL
+529 EVQSTFPGAGKHL
-542 EGGMPG
+542 QGGMPG
-548 MSYMD
+548 MNEMD
-553 YWDRLNSRERAR
+553 YWNRLNSVNRAR
-565 CENDVNFCL
+565 CENDVDFCL
-574 KQLEIAHHN
+574 KQLEIAHHK
-583 AKIDPIKGAVQPS
+583 AKIDPIKVAVQPS
-596 EKITRREPNV
+596 EKITRREPNI
-606 DEIAASGIIQ
+606 DEIAAAGIIR

-668 LMEHEK
+668 LMEYEK

-683 EPVSRRAIGKEW
+683 EPVACRAIGKEW
-695 LENYRVDDQ
+695 LENYRLDRYNQ
-704 NIRETTEH
+704 RRTPEH
-712 SIKMALIYMMQ
+712 SIKMALIHMMQ

-751 ALMVPSTFKALTD
+751 ALMVPSTFKALSD

-843 QNAGTFFTYG
+843 EDVGTFFTNG
-853 VDNENNIRLDI
+853 RDNNIRLDI

-938 AKLAEVKSSIEKT
+938 AKLAEIKSSVENNQVEPIIEL
-951 PQDLETIFNL
+951 QSDLSLVEETD
-961 QNEVVVATKYS
+961 
-972 QLPEAYKNFLK
+972 LPSAYKNFIK
-983 NTVGPVLENCLS
+983 NTVGPVLENFLNG
-995 RFMESDPAALSK
+995 FMEKDAVALSK
-1007 ILATFPSDEQ
+1007 ALAAFPPDGQ
-1017 WLAFNFREASQAKRQ
+1017 WSAFNSEVAGHAKRQ
-1032 MDAIKQMIGNKV
+1032 MDALKQMVPNIV
-1044 VLDALTQCQEAM
+1044 VLNTLAQCQDAL
-1056 EKQNIAGALEALK
+1056 EKQNIAGALEAFK
-1069 SISSES
+1069 NIPSEKEMG
-1075 TISRERREQIQSIR
+1075 TISRELRGQIQRVR

-1103 VTDDR
+1103 VTDEK

-1114 DALIENTSKRITELE
+1114 DALIEGTSKKITELE
-1129 KATLAKLDVIKKAIP
+1129 KATLDELDVIKKAIS
-1144 NLVNLRQEVTVLH
+1144 NLGNLRQEVTLLH
-1157 NEKVRMYSGTDT
+1157 NEKVRMHSKTDT

-1179 KQIQV
+1179 QQIQV
-1184 IDTKLAN
+1184 MDTKLAD
-1191 AYLLEITKQ
+1191 AYLLAVTRQI
-1200 VSALENEKTRNQSEL
+1200 SALESIPKNQSEL
-1215 KSKIAKFFDTTADIE
+1215 KAKIATFFDTITEIDM
-1230 VLRNERIKKH
+1230 LRNERIKKY
-1240 GSSKDPLDLSD
+1240 GASKDPLDLSD

-1357 KRTARLQELE
+1357 KRTARLQELD
-1367 RQTREGGITG
+1367 RQAAEGGITG

-1447 KELDSLIRNLVAKT
+1447 KELCLLIKNLAEKT
-1461 YSPNELEEKLK
+1461 YSANELEEKLK
-1472 AIDEISIKIGK
+1472 AIDEISPK
-1483 LPDSLKFKAI
+1483 LARECESLKFEAI
-1493 DEDESARTTMKF
+1493 DNDESTGNTMRF

>member
-20 TRMGHSNIIS
+20 TRMGHSNISS
-30 GIIYNGQP
+30 GMIYDGQP
-38 TIDQEALDAQ
+38 IIAQEALNKQ

-66 IMLIKGP
+66 LMLIKGP

-150 NEMRNELENDGHRI
+150 NEMRNELEHDGYRI

-175 FPPPKEGEAVPRDA
+175 FPEGDPQPDA
-189 KALREATQ
+189 RALREFTQ
-197 QNALVIDIP
+197 KALGINIP
-206 PLVSPEKDLT
+206 PLVPPMKDLT
-216 PKELTVESNC
+216 PKELPVESNC
-226 FQLPYLPVWNGFSLY
+226 FQLPYVPVWNGFSLY
-241 TDDTVRAA
+241 TDDIVRAA
-249 VQYAYDN
+249 AQYAYDN
-256 YLGKSYAGTVESV
+256 YLGKPYTGTVESV

-274 GQMVYRQHHGLAH
+274 GQMVYRQHHGLSH

-335 QAFFVTGRDDEASD
+335 QAFFVAGRDDEASD
-349 AKNYRKY
+349 AENYRKY

-366 YVKDNESILI
+366 YVKDNEPTLI

-381 DEQDVNLYAQ
+381 DEEDVNLYAQ

-503 LKAFPQDYKLKETER
+503 LKAFPQAYKLKETER

-529 EVRSTFPGSGKHL
+529 EVQSTFPGAGKHL
-542 EGGMPG
+542 QGGMPG
-548 MSYMD
+548 MNEMD
-553 YWDRLNSRERAR
+553 YWNRLNSVNRAR
-565 CENDVNFCL
+565 CENDVDFCL
-574 KQLEIAHHN
+574 KQLEIAHHK
-583 AKIDPIKGAVQPS
+583 AKIDPIKVAVQPS
-596 EKITRREPNV
+596 EKITRREPNI
-606 DEIAASGIIQ
+606 DEIAATGIIR

-668 LMEHEK
+668 LMEYEK

-683 EPVSRRAIGKEW
+683 EPVACRAIGKEW
-695 LENYRVDDQ
+695 LENYRLDRYNQ
-704 NIRETTEH
+704 RRTPEH
-712 SIKMALIYMMQ
+712 SIKMALIHMMQ

-751 ALMVPSTFKALTD
+751 ALMVPSTFKALSD

-843 QNAGTFFTYG
+843 EDVGTFFTNG
-853 VDNENNIRLDI
+853 RDNNIRLDI

-938 AKLAEVKSSIEKT
+938 AKLAEIKSSVENNQVEPIIEL
-951 PQDLETIFNL
+951 QSDLSLVEETD
-961 QNEVVVATKYS
+961 
-972 QLPEAYKNFLK
+972 LPSAYKNFIK
-983 NTVGPVLENCLS
+983 NTVGPVLENFLNG
-995 RFMESDPAALSK
+995 FMEKDAVALSK
-1007 ILATFPSDEQ
+1007 ALAAFPPDGQ
-1017 WLAFNFREASQAKRQ
+1017 WSAFNSEVAGHAKRQ
-1032 MDAIKQMIGNKV
+1032 MDALKQMVPNIV
-1044 VLDALTQCQEAM
+1044 VLNTLAQCQDAL
-1056 EKQNIAGALEALK
+1056 EKQNIAGALEAFK
-1069 SISSES
+1069 NIPSEKEMG
-1075 TISRERREQIQSIR
+1075 TISRELRGQIQRVR

-1103 VTDDR
+1103 VTDEK

-1114 DALIENTSKRITELE
+1114 DALIEGTSKKITELE
-1129 KATLAKLDVIKKAIP
+1129 KATLDKLDVIKKAIS
-1144 NLVNLRQEVTVLH
+1144 NLGNLRQEVTLLH
-1157 NEKVRMYSGTDT
+1157 NEKVRMHSKTDT

-1179 KQIQV
+1179 QQIQV
-1184 IDTKLAN
+1184 MDTKLAD
-1191 AYLLEITKQ
+1191 AYLLAVTRQI
-1200 VSALENEKTRNQSEL
+1200 SALESIPKNQSEL
-1215 KSKIAKFFDTTADIE
+1215 KAKIATFFDTITEIDM
-1230 VLRNERIKKH
+1230 LRNERIKKY
-1240 GSSKDPLDLSD
+1240 GASKDPLDLSD

-1357 KRTARLQELE
+1357 KRTARLQELD
-1367 RQTREGGITG
+1367 RQAAEGGITG

-1447 KELDSLIRNLVAKT
+1447 KELCLLIKNLAEKT
-1461 YSPNELEEKLK
+1461 YSANELEEKLK
-1472 AIDEISIKIGK
+1472 AIDEISPK
-1483 LPDSLKFKAI
+1483 LARECESLKFEAI
-1493 DEDESARTTMKF
+1493 DNDESTGNTMRF

>member
-30 GIIYNGQP
+30 GIIYNGEP
-38 TIDQEALDAQ
+38 TIDQDALDKQ

-66 IMLIKGP
+66 LMLIKGP

-127 LRAHAQLNTDSP
+127 LRAHAQLNTDSS

-150 NEMRNELENDGHRI
+150 NEMRNELEHDGYRI

-169 RAVADE
+169 RAVADGFPEGDPQPDARTLRE
-175 FPPPKEGEAVPRDA
+175 FTQKALGINIPPPVP
-189 KALREATQ
+189 
-197 QNALVIDIP
+197 P
-206 PLVSPEKDLT
+206 MKDLT
-216 PKELTVESNC
+216 PKELPIESNC
-226 FQLPYLPVWNGFSLY
+226 FQLPYVPVWNGFSLY
-241 TDDTVRAA
+241 TDDIVRAA
-249 VQYAYDN
+249 AQYAYDN
-256 YLGKSYAGTVESV
+256 YLGKPYTGTVESV

-274 GQMVYRQHHGLAH
+274 GQMVYRQHHGLSH

-335 QAFFVTGRDDEASD
+335 QAFFVAGRDDEASD
-349 AKNYRKY
+349 AENYRKY

-366 YVKDNESILI
+366 YVKDNESTLI

-381 DEQDVNLYAQ
+381 DEEDVNLYAQ

-478 LRRYVIGEDGQPM
+478 LRRYVIGEDGQPI
-491 REAPKEG
+491 REAPKKG

-503 LKAFPQDYKLKETER
+503 LKAFPLAYKLKETER

-529 EVRSTFPGSGKHL
+529 EVQSNFPGAGKHL
-542 EGGMPG
+542 HGGMPG
-548 MSYMD
+548 MNEMD
-553 YWDRLNSRERAR
+553 YWNRLNSQERAK
-565 CENDVNFCL
+565 CENDVGFCL
-574 KQLEIAHHN
+574 KQLQTAHDK
-583 AKIDPIKGAVQPS
+583 AKIDPVKEAFQSSKEKG
-596 EKITRREPNV
+596 RRQPNV
-606 DEIAASGIIQ
+606 DEIAVARIIQ
-616 EILANPDSIQNDH
+616 QIMANPDCIHDDH

-648 CDMAIVGSLL
+648 CEMAVVGSLL
-658 NDKDISNIDK
+658 NDTDIGNIDT
-668 LMEHEK
+668 LMRHERD
-674 NTEFHETGE
+674 TEFHSTGE
-683 EPVSRRAIGKEW
+683 EAIPKKIGAKWEKKQNKYNASR
-695 LENYRVDDQ
+695 
-704 NIRETTEH
+704 NITETKH
-712 SIKMALIYMMQ
+712 NLIFLMQ
-723 DGSWYYR
+723 DDSWYFSR
-730 RLNAV
+730 VNAI
-735 AQGRDTGSSF
+735 AQNRDKGSSF
-745 KEVLIS
+745 KEVLITT
-751 ALMVPSTFKALTD
+751 LMTPVTSKALVDTSRA
-764 IQEPEFGKK
+764 PAPKRLFR
-773 ISQTHPTK
+773 
-781 IHKGL
+781 GL
-786 MSLPPDITQKILN
+786 NFSEEYAQGLIN
-799 QSEAIIANT
+799 QANTMIANT
-808 TMGLFSDPSAKTYQQ
+808 TERLFTDHSPEAFKQIKLNDLSK
-823 MKINQFS
+823 MS
-830 HLLARTC
+830 GRTNA
-837 SSTTID
+837 STT
-843 QNAGTFFTYG
+843 T
-853 VDNENNIRLDI
+853 NIELCRIGWDSNVIFEML
-864 EDPDGL
+864 DPDGL
-870 LNAKRVGGIGVGGEN
+870 LQPKQVGQHGAGTES
-885 EYSVYL
+885 EFSVYL
-891 PDDVALIPI
+891 PEDVALVP
-900 AVNKGNPNVISLVA
+900 VKVTLDESKTENGGNRYIFTFVA

-938 AKLAEVKSSIEKT
+938 AKLAEIKSSVENNQVEPIIEL
-951 PQDLETIFNL
+951 QSDLSLVEETD
-961 QNEVVVATKYS
+961 
-972 QLPEAYKNFLK
+972 LPSEYKNFIK
-983 NTVGPVLENCLS
+983 NTVGPVLENFLNG
-995 RFMESDPAALSK
+995 FMEKDAVALSK
-1007 ILATFPSDEQ
+1007 ALAAFPPDGQ
-1017 WLAFNFREASQAKRQ
+1017 WSAFNSEVAGHAKRQ
-1032 MDAIKQMIGNKV
+1032 MDALKQMVPNIV
-1044 VLDALTQCQEAM
+1044 VLNTLAQCQDAL
-1056 EKQNIAGALEALK
+1056 EKQNIAGALEAFK
-1069 SISSES
+1069 NIPSEKEMG
-1075 TISRERREQIQSIR
+1075 TISRELRGQIQRVR

-1103 VTDDR
+1103 VTDEK

-1114 DALIENTSKRITELE
+1114 DALIEGTSKKITELE
-1129 KATLAKLDVIKKAIP
+1129 KATLDELDVIKKAIS
-1144 NLVNLRQEVTVLH
+1144 NLGNLRQEVTLLH
-1157 NEKVRMYSGTDT
+1157 NEKVRMHSKTDT

-1179 KQIQV
+1179 QQIQV
-1184 IDTKLAN
+1184 MDTKLAD
-1191 AYLLEITKQ
+1191 AYLLAVTRQI
-1200 VSALENEKTRNQSEL
+1200 SALESIPKNQSEL
-1215 KSKIAKFFDTTADIE
+1215 KAKIATFFDTITEIE
-1230 VLRNERIKKH
+1230 MLRNERIKKY
-1240 GSSKDPLDLSD
+1240 GALKDPLDLSD

-1357 KRTARLQELE
+1357 KRTARLQELD
-1367 RQTREGGITG
+1367 RQAAEGGITG

-1396 QLEIKMKQQSLARFK
+1396 QLEIKMKQQSLVRFK

-1461 YSPNELEEKLK
+1461 YSANELEEKLK
-1472 AIDEISIKIGK
+1472 AIDKISPK
-1483 LPDSLKFKAI
+1483 LARECKSLKFEAI
-1493 DEDESARTTMKF
+1493 GNDESTGNTMRF

>member
-20 TRMGHSNIIS
+20 TRMGHSNISS
-30 GIIYNGQP
+30 GMIYDGQP
-38 TIDQEALDAQ
+38 IIAQEALDNQ

-66 IMLIKGP
+66 LMLIKGP

-127 LRAHAQLNTDSP
+127 LRAHAQLNTDSS

-150 NEMRNELENDGHRI
+150 NEMRNELEHDGYRI

-175 FPPPKEGEAVPRDA
+175 FPEGDPQPDA
-189 KALREATQ
+189 RALREFTQ
-197 QNALVIDIP
+197 KALGINIP
-206 PLVSPEKDLT
+206 PPVPPMKDLT
-216 PKELTVESNC
+216 PKELPVESNC
-226 FQLPYLPVWNGFSLY
+226 FQLPYVPVWNGFSLY
-241 TDDTVRAA
+241 TDDIVRAA
-249 VQYAYDN
+249 AQYAYDN
-256 YLGKSYAGTVESV
+256 YLGKPYTGTVESV

-274 GQMVYRQHHGLAH
+274 GQMVYRQHHGLSH

-335 QAFFVTGRDDEASD
+335 QAFFVAGRDDEASD
-349 AKNYRKY
+349 AENYRKY

-366 YVKDNESILI
+366 YVKDNEPTLI

-381 DEQDVNLYAQ
+381 DEEDVNLYAQ

-503 LKAFPQDYKLKETER
+503 LKAFPQAYKLKETER

-529 EVRSTFPGSGKHL
+529 EVQSTFPGAGKHL
-542 EGGMPG
+542 QGGMPG
-548 MSYMD
+548 MNEMD
-553 YWDRLNSRERAR
+553 YWNRLNSVNRAR
-565 CENDVNFCL
+565 CENDVDFCL
-574 KQLEIAHHN
+574 KQLEIAHHK
-583 AKIDPIKGAVQPS
+583 AKIDPIKVAVQPS
-596 EKITRREPNV
+596 EKITRREPNI
-606 DEIAASGIIQ
+606 DEIAAAGIIR

-668 LMEHEK
+668 LMEYEK

-683 EPVSRRAIGKEW
+683 EPVACRAIGKEW
-695 LENYRVDDQ
+695 LENYRLDRYNQ
-704 NIRETTEH
+704 RRTPEH
-712 SIKMALIYMMQ
+712 SIKMALIHMMQ

-751 ALMVPSTFKALTD
+751 ALMVPSTFKALSD

-843 QNAGTFFTYG
+843 EDVGTFFTNG
-853 VDNENNIRLDI
+853 RDNNIRLDI

-938 AKLAEVKSSIEKT
+938 AKLAEIKSSVENNQVEPIIEL
-951 PQDLETIFNL
+951 QSDLSLVEETD
-961 QNEVVVATKYS
+961 
-972 QLPEAYKNFLK
+972 LPSAYKNFIK
-983 NTVGPVLENCLS
+983 NTVGPVLENFLNG
-995 RFMESDPAALSK
+995 FMEKDAVALSK
-1007 ILATFPSDEQ
+1007 ALAAFPPDGQ
-1017 WLAFNFREASQAKRQ
+1017 WSAFNSEVAGHAKRQ
-1032 MDAIKQMIGNKV
+1032 MDALKQMVPNIV
-1044 VLDALTQCQEAM
+1044 VLNTLAQCQDAL
-1056 EKQNIAGALEALK
+1056 EKQNIAGALEAFK
-1069 SISSES
+1069 NIPSEKEMG
-1075 TISRERREQIQSIR
+1075 TISRELRGQIQRVR

-1103 VTDDR
+1103 VTDEK

-1114 DALIENTSKRITELE
+1114 DALIEGTSKKITELE
-1129 KATLAKLDVIKKAIP
+1129 KATLDELDVIKKAIS
-1144 NLVNLRQEVTVLH
+1144 NLGNLRQEVTLLH
-1157 NEKVRMYSGTDT
+1157 NEKVRMHSKTDT

-1179 KQIQV
+1179 QQIQV
-1184 IDTKLAN
+1184 MDTKLAD
-1191 AYLLEITKQ
+1191 AYLLAVTRQI
-1200 VSALENEKTRNQSEL
+1200 SALESIPKNQSEL
-1215 KSKIAKFFDTTADIE
+1215 KAKIATFFDTITEIDM
-1230 VLRNERIKKH
+1230 LRNERIKKY
-1240 GSSKDPLDLSD
+1240 GASKDPLDLSD

-1357 KRTARLQELE
+1357 KRTARLQELD
-1367 RQTREGGITG
+1367 RQAAEGGITG

-1447 KELDSLIRNLVAKT
+1447 KELCLLIKNLAEKT
-1461 YSPNELEEKLK
+1461 YSANELEEKLK
-1472 AIDEISIKIGK
+1472 AIDEISPK
-1483 LPDSLKFKAI
+1483 LARERESLKFEAI
-1493 DEDESARTTMKF
+1493 DNDESTGNTMKF

>member
-20 TRMGHSNIIS
+20 TRMGHSNISS
-30 GIIYNGQP
+30 GMIYDGQP
-38 TIDQEALDAQ
+38 IIAQEALDNQ

-66 IMLIKGP
+66 LMLIKGP

-127 LRAHAQLNTDSP
+127 LRAHAQLNTDSS

-150 NEMRNELENDGHRI
+150 NEMRNELEHDGYRI

-175 FPPPKEGEAVPRDA
+175 FPEGDPQPDA
-189 KALREATQ
+189 RALREFTQ
-197 QNALVIDIP
+197 KALGINIP
-206 PLVSPEKDLT
+206 PPVPPMKDLT
-216 PKELTVESNC
+216 PKELPVESNC
-226 FQLPYLPVWNGFSLY
+226 FQLPYVPVWNGFSLY
-241 TDDTVRAA
+241 TDDIVRAA
-249 VQYAYDN
+249 AQYAYDN
-256 YLGKSYAGTVESV
+256 YLGKPYTGTVESV

-274 GQMVYRQHHGLAH
+274 GQMVYRQHHGLSH

-335 QAFFVTGRDDEASD
+335 QAFFVAGRDDEASD
-349 AKNYRKY
+349 AENYRKY

-366 YVKDNESILI
+366 YVKDNEPTLI

-381 DEQDVNLYAQ
+381 DEEDVNLYAQ

-503 LKAFPQDYKLKETER
+503 LKAFPQAYKLKETER

-529 EVRSTFPGSGKHL
+529 EVQSTFPGAGKHL
-542 EGGMPG
+542 QGGMPG
-548 MSYMD
+548 MNEMD
-553 YWDRLNSRERAR
+553 YWNRLNSVNRAR
-565 CENDVNFCL
+565 CENDVDFCL
-574 KQLEIAHHN
+574 KQLEIAHHK
-583 AKIDPIKGAVQPS
+583 AKIDPIKVAVQPS
-596 EKITRREPNV
+596 EKITRREPNI
-606 DEIAASGIIQ
+606 DEIAAAGIIR

-668 LMEHEK
+668 LMEYEK

-683 EPVSRRAIGKEW
+683 EPVACRAIGKEW
-695 LENYRVDDQ
+695 LENYRLDRYNQ
-704 NIRETTEH
+704 RRTPEH
-712 SIKMALIYMMQ
+712 SIKMALIHMMQ

-751 ALMVPSTFKALTD
+751 ALMVPSTFKALSD

-843 QNAGTFFTYG
+843 EDVGTFFTNG
-853 VDNENNIRLDI
+853 RDNNIRLDI

-938 AKLAEVKSSIEKT
+938 AKLAEIKSSVENNQVEPIIEL
-951 PQDLETIFNL
+951 QSDLSLVEETD
-961 QNEVVVATKYS
+961 
-972 QLPEAYKNFLK
+972 LPSAYKNFIK
-983 NTVGPVLENCLS
+983 NTVGPVLENFLNG
-995 RFMESDPAALSK
+995 FMEKDAVALSK
-1007 ILATFPSDEQ
+1007 ALAAFPPDGQ
-1017 WLAFNFREASQAKRQ
+1017 WSAFNSEVAGHAKRQ
-1032 MDAIKQMIGNKV
+1032 MDALKQMVPNIV
-1044 VLDALTQCQEAM
+1044 VLNTLAQCQDAL
-1056 EKQNIAGALEALK
+1056 EKQNIAGALEAFK
-1069 SISSES
+1069 NIPSEKEMG
-1075 TISRERREQIQSIR
+1075 TISRELRGQIQRVR

-1103 VTDDR
+1103 VTDEK

-1114 DALIENTSKRITELE
+1114 DALIEGTSKKITELE
-1129 KATLAKLDVIKKAIP
+1129 KATLDELDVIKKAIS
-1144 NLVNLRQEVTVLH
+1144 NLGNLRQEVTLLH
-1157 NEKVRMYSGTDT
+1157 NEKVRMHSKTDT

-1179 KQIQV
+1179 QQIQV
-1184 IDTKLAN
+1184 MDTKLAD
-1191 AYLLEITKQ
+1191 AYLLAVTRQI
-1200 VSALENEKTRNQSEL
+1200 SALESIPKNQSEL
-1215 KSKIAKFFDTTADIE
+1215 KAKIATFFDTITEIDM
-1230 VLRNERIKKH
+1230 LRNERIKKY
-1240 GSSKDPLDLSD
+1240 GASKDPLDLSD

-1357 KRTARLQELE
+1357 KRTARLQELD
-1367 RQTREGGITG
+1367 RQAAEGGITG

-1461 YSPNELEEKLK
+1461 YSANELEEKLK
-1472 AIDEISIKIGK
+1472 AIDKISPK
-1483 LPDSLKFKAI
+1483 LARECKSLKFEAI
-1493 DEDESARTTMKF
+1493 GNDESTGNTMRF

>member
-20 TRMGHSNIIS
+20 TRMGHSDIIS
-30 GIIYNGQP
+30 GIIYNEQP
-38 TIDQEALDAQ
+38 TIDQEALNKQ

-66 IMLIKGP
+66 LMLIKGP

-150 NEMRNELENDGHRI
+150 NEMRNELEHDGYRI

-175 FPPPKEGEAVPRDA
+175 FPEGDPQPDA
-189 KALREATQ
+189 RALREFTQ
-197 QNALVIDIP
+197 KALGINIP
-206 PLVSPEKDLT
+206 PPVPPMKDLT
-216 PKELTVESNC
+216 PKELPVESNC
-226 FQLPYLPVWNGFSLY
+226 FQLPYVPVWNGFSLY
-241 TDDTVRAA
+241 TDDIVRAA
-249 VQYAYDN
+249 AQYAYDN
-256 YLGKSYAGTVESV
+256 YLGKRYTGTVESV

-274 GQMVYRQHHGLAH
+274 GQMVYRQHHGLSH

-326 EELKKIMIA
+326 EELKKIMVA
-335 QAFFVTGRDDEASD
+335 QAFFVAGRDDEASD
-349 AKNYRKY
+349 AENYRKY

-366 YVKDNESILI
+366 YVKDNESTLI

-381 DEQDVNLYAQ
+381 DEEDVNLYAQ

-478 LRRYVIGEDGQPM
+478 LRRYVIGEDGQPI
-491 REAPKEG
+491 REAPKKG
-498 QREGD
+498 QKEGD
-503 LKAFPQDYKLKETER
+503 LKAFPQAYQLKGNER

-529 EVRSTFPGSGKHL
+529 EVQSTFPGSGKHL

-553 YWDRLNSRERAR
+553 YWNRLNSRERAR
-565 CENDVNFCL
+565 CENDVDFCL
-574 KQLEIAHHN
+574 KQLEIAHHK
-583 AKIDPIKGAVQPS
+583 AKIDPIKVAVQPS
-596 EKITRREPNV
+596 EKITRREPNI
-606 DEIAASGIIQ
+606 DEIAAAGIIR

-648 CDMAIVGSLL
+648 CEMAVVGSLL
-658 NDKDISNIDK
+658 NDTDIGNIDA
-668 LMEHEK
+668 LMRHERD
-674 NTEFHETGE
+674 TEFHSTGE
-683 EPVSRRAIGKEW
+683 EAIPKKIGAKWEKKQNKYNASR
-695 LENYRVDDQ
+695 
-704 NIRETTEH
+704 NITETKH
-712 SIKMALIYMMQ
+712 NLIFLMQ
-723 DGSWYYR
+723 DDSWYFSR
-730 RLNAV
+730 VNAI
-735 AQGRDTGSSF
+735 AQNRDKGSTF
-745 KEVLIS
+745 NEVLITT
-751 ALMVPSTFKALTD
+751 LMTPVTSKALVDTSRA
-764 IQEPEFGKK
+764 PAPKRLFR
-773 ISQTHPTK
+773 
-781 IHKGL
+781 GL
-786 MSLPPDITQKILN
+786 NFSEEYAQGLIN
-799 QSEAIIANT
+799 QANTMIANT
-808 TMGLFSDPSAKTYQQ
+808 TERLFTDHSPEAFKQIKLNDLSK
-823 MKINQFS
+823 MS
-830 HLLARTC
+830 GRTNA
-837 SSTTID
+837 STT
-843 QNAGTFFTYG
+843 T
-853 VDNENNIRLDI
+853 NIELCRTIWDSNVIFEML
-864 EDPDGL
+864 DPDGL
-870 LNAKRVGGIGVGGEN
+870 LQPKQVGQHGAGTES
-885 EYSVYL
+885 EFSVYL
-891 PDDVALIPI
+891 PEDVALVP
-900 AVNKGNPNVISLVA
+900 VKVTLDESKTENGGNRYIFTFVA

-938 AKLAEVKSSIEKT
+938 AKLAEIKSSVKNNQVAPIIEL
-951 PQDLETIFNL
+951 QSDLSL
-961 QNEVVVATKYS
+961 VEVTD
-972 QLPEAYKNFLK
+972 LPSAYKDFIK
-983 NTVGPVLENCLS
+983 NTVVPVLENCLNV
-995 RFMESDPAALSK
+995 FLNKDAVALSK
-1007 ILATFPSDEQ
+1007 ALAAFPPDGQ
-1017 WLAFNFREASQAKRQ
+1017 WSVFNSPEAMHAKRQ
-1032 MDAIKQMIGNKV
+1032 MDALKQMVPNKV
-1044 VLDALTQCQEAM
+1044 VFDTLAQCQDAL
-1056 EKQNIAGALEALK
+1056 EKQNIAGALEAFK
-1069 SISSES
+1069 NIPSEKEMG
-1075 TISRERREQIQSIR
+1075 TISRELREQIQSTR
-1089 QDLESLQRAVVTPV
+1089 QELESLQRAVVTPV
-1103 VTDDR
+1103 ITDEK
-1108 KVKERY
+1108 KVRERY
-1114 DALIENTSKRITELE
+1114 DALIEGTSKKVTELE
-1129 KATLAKLDVIKKAIP
+1129 KATLDKLDVIKKAIS
-1144 NLVNLRQEVTVLH
+1144 NLGNLRQEVTLLH
-1157 NEKVRMYSGTDT
+1157 NEKVRMHSKTDT

-1179 KQIQV
+1179 QQIQV
-1184 IDTKLAN
+1184 MDTKLAD
-1191 AYLLEITKQ
+1191 AYLLAVTKQ
-1200 VSALENEKTRNQSEL
+1200 ISALESIPKDQSEL
-1215 KSKIAKFFDTTADIE
+1215 KAKIATFFDTITEIE
-1230 VLRNERIKKH
+1230 MLRNERIKKY
-1240 GSSKDPLDLSD
+1240 GASKDPHDLSD

-1357 KRTARLQELE
+1357 KRTARLQELD
-1367 RQTREGGITG
+1367 RQAAEGGITG

-1461 YSPNELEEKLK
+1461 YSANELEEKLK
-1472 AIDEISIKIGK
+1472 AIDKISPK
-1483 LPDSLKFKAI
+1483 LARECKSLKFEAI
-1493 DEDESARTTMKF
+1493 GNDESTGNTMRF

>member
-20 TRMGHSNIIS
+20 TRMGHSNISS
-30 GIIYNGQP
+30 GMIYDGQP
-38 TIDQEALDAQ
+38 IIAQEALDNQ

-66 IMLIKGP
+66 LMLIKGP

-88 EGYQNTLLAQLP
+88 ENYQHILADQLP
-100 GGSNLSV
+100 EDSNLSV

-127 LRAHAQLNTDSP
+127 LRAHAQLNTDSS

-150 NEMRNELENDGHRI
+150 NEMRNELEHDGYRI
-164 ITDWL
+164 ITGWL

-175 FPPPKEGEAVPRDA
+175 FPEGDPQPDA
-189 KALREATQ
+189 RALREFTQ
-197 QNALVIDIP
+197 KALGINIP
-206 PLVSPEKDLT
+206 PPVPPMKDLT
-216 PKELTVESNC
+216 PKELPVESNC
-226 FQLPYLPVWNGFSLY
+226 FQLPYVPVWNGFSLY
-241 TDDTVRAA
+241 TDDIVRAA
-249 VQYAYDN
+249 AQYAYDN
-256 YLGKSYAGTVESV
+256 YLGKPYTGTVESV

-274 GQMVYRQHHGLAH
+274 GQMVYRQHHGLSH

-335 QAFFVTGRDDEASD
+335 QAFFVAGRDDEASD
-349 AKNYRKY
+349 AENYRKY

-366 YVKDNESILI
+366 YVKDNEPTLI

-381 DEQDVNLYAQ
+381 DEEDVNLYAQ

-503 LKAFPQDYKLKETER
+503 LKAFPQAYKLKETER

-529 EVRSTFPGSGKHL
+529 EVQSTFPGAGKHL
-542 EGGMPG
+542 QGGMPG
-548 MSYMD
+548 MNEMD
-553 YWDRLNSRERAR
+553 YWNRLNSVNRAR
-565 CENDVNFCL
+565 CENDVDFCL
-574 KQLEIAHHN
+574 KQLEIAHHK
-583 AKIDPIKGAVQPS
+583 AKIDPIKVAVQPS
-596 EKITRREPNV
+596 EKITRREPNI
-606 DEIAASGIIQ
+606 DEIAAAGIIR

-668 LMEHEK
+668 LMEYEK

-683 EPVSRRAIGKEW
+683 EPVACRAIGKEW
-695 LENYRVDDQ
+695 LENYRLDRYNQ
-704 NIRETTEH
+704 RRTPEH
-712 SIKMALIYMMQ
+712 SIKMALIHMMQ

-751 ALMVPSTFKALTD
+751 ALMVPSTFKALSD

-843 QNAGTFFTYG
+843 EDVGTFFTNG
-853 VDNENNIRLDI
+853 RDNNIRLDI

-938 AKLAEVKSSIEKT
+938 AKLAEIKSSVENNQVEPIIEL
-951 PQDLETIFNL
+951 QSDLSLVEETD
-961 QNEVVVATKYS
+961 
-972 QLPEAYKNFLK
+972 LPSAYKNFIK
-983 NTVGPVLENCLS
+983 NTVGPVLENFLNG
-995 RFMESDPAALSK
+995 FMEKDAVALSK
-1007 ILATFPSDEQ
+1007 ALAAFPPDGQ
-1017 WLAFNFREASQAKRQ
+1017 WSAFNSEVAGHAKRQ
-1032 MDAIKQMIGNKV
+1032 MDALKQMVPNIV
-1044 VLDALTQCQEAM
+1044 VLNTLAQCQDAL
-1056 EKQNIAGALEALK
+1056 EKQNIAGALEAFK
-1069 SISSES
+1069 NIPSEKEMG
-1075 TISRERREQIQSIR
+1075 TISRELRGQIQRVR

-1103 VTDDR
+1103 VTDEK

-1114 DALIENTSKRITELE
+1114 DALIEGTSKKITELE
-1129 KATLAKLDVIKKAIP
+1129 KATLDELDVIKKAIS
-1144 NLVNLRQEVTVLH
+1144 NLGNLRQEVTLLH
-1157 NEKVRMYSGTDT
+1157 NEKVRMHSKTDT

-1179 KQIQV
+1179 QQIQV
-1184 IDTKLAN
+1184 MDTKLAD
-1191 AYLLEITKQ
+1191 AYLLAVTRQI
-1200 VSALENEKTRNQSEL
+1200 SALESIPKNQSEL
-1215 KSKIAKFFDTTADIE
+1215 KAKIATFFDTITEIDM
-1230 VLRNERIKKH
+1230 LRNERIKKY
-1240 GSSKDPLDLSD
+1240 GASKDPLDLSD

-1357 KRTARLQELE
+1357 KRTARLQELD
-1367 RQTREGGITG
+1367 RQAAEGGITG

-1447 KELDSLIRNLVAKT
+1447 KELCLLIKNLAEKT
-1461 YSPNELEEKLK
+1461 YSANELEEKLK
-1472 AIDEISIKIGK
+1472 AIDEISPK
-1483 LPDSLKFKAI
+1483 LARECESLKFEAI
-1493 DEDESARTTMKF
+1493 DNDESTGNTMRF

>member
-20 TRMGHSNIIS
+20 TRMGHSNISS
-30 GIIYNGQP
+30 GMIYDGQP
-38 TIDQEALDAQ
+38 IIAQEALDNQ

-66 IMLIKGP
+66 LMLIKGP

-127 LRAHAQLNTDSP
+127 LRAHAQLNTDSS

-150 NEMRNELENDGHRI
+150 NEMRNELEHDGYRI

-175 FPPPKEGEAVPRDA
+175 FPEGDPQPDA
-189 KALREATQ
+189 RALREFTQ
-197 QNALVIDIP
+197 KALGINIP
-206 PLVSPEKDLT
+206 PPVPPMKDLT
-216 PKELTVESNC
+216 PKELPVESNC
-226 FQLPYLPVWNGFSLY
+226 FQLPYVPVWNGFSLY
-241 TDDTVRAA
+241 TDDIVRAA
-249 VQYAYDN
+249 AQYAYDN
-256 YLGKSYAGTVESV
+256 YLGKPYTGTVESV

-274 GQMVYRQHHGLAH
+274 GQMVYRQHHGLSH

-304 AKLRGETL
+304 TKLRGETL

-335 QAFFVTGRDDEASD
+335 QAFFVAGRDDEASD
-349 AKNYRKY
+349 AENYRKY

-366 YVKDNESILI
+366 YVKDNEPTLI

-381 DEQDVNLYAQ
+381 DEEDVNLYAQ

-503 LKAFPQDYKLKETER
+503 LKAFPQAYKLKETER

-529 EVRSTFPGSGKHL
+529 EVQSTFPGAGKHL
-542 EGGMPG
+542 QGGMPG
-548 MSYMD
+548 MNEMD
-553 YWDRLNSRERAR
+553 YWNRLNSVNRAR
-565 CENDVNFCL
+565 CENDVDFCL
-574 KQLEIAHHN
+574 KQLEIAHHK
-583 AKIDPIKGAVQPS
+583 AKIDPIKVAVQPS
-596 EKITRREPNV
+596 EKITRREPNI
-606 DEIAASGIIQ
+606 DEIAAAGIIR

-668 LMEHEK
+668 LMEYEK

-683 EPVSRRAIGKEW
+683 EPVACRAIGKEW
-695 LENYRVDDQ
+695 LENYRLDRYNQ
-704 NIRETTEH
+704 RRTPEH
-712 SIKMALIYMMQ
+712 SIKMALIHMMQ

-751 ALMVPSTFKALTD
+751 ALMVPSTFKALSD

-843 QNAGTFFTYG
+843 EDVGTFFTNG
-853 VDNENNIRLDI
+853 RDNNIRLDI

-938 AKLAEVKSSIEKT
+938 AKLAEIKSSVENNQVEPIIEL
-951 PQDLETIFNL
+951 QSDLSLVEETD
-961 QNEVVVATKYS
+961 
-972 QLPEAYKNFLK
+972 LPSAYKNFIK
-983 NTVGPVLENCLS
+983 NTVGPVLENFLNG
-995 RFMESDPAALSK
+995 FMEKDAVALSK
-1007 ILATFPSDEQ
+1007 ALAAFPPDGQ
-1017 WLAFNFREASQAKRQ
+1017 WSAFNSEVAGHAKRQ
-1032 MDAIKQMIGNKV
+1032 MDALKQMVPNIV
-1044 VLDALTQCQEAM
+1044 VLNTLAQCQDAL
-1056 EKQNIAGALEALK
+1056 EKQNIAGALEAFK
-1069 SISSES
+1069 NIPSEKEMG
-1075 TISRERREQIQSIR
+1075 TISRELRGQIQRVR

-1103 VTDDR
+1103 VTDEK

-1114 DALIENTSKRITELE
+1114 DALIEGTSKKITELE
-1129 KATLAKLDVIKKAIP
+1129 KATLDELDVIKKAIS
-1144 NLVNLRQEVTVLH
+1144 NLGNLRQEVTLLH
-1157 NEKVRMYSGTDT
+1157 NEKVRMHSKTDT

-1179 KQIQV
+1179 QQIQV
-1184 IDTKLAN
+1184 MDTKLAD
-1191 AYLLEITKQ
+1191 AYLLAVTRQI
-1200 VSALENEKTRNQSEL
+1200 SALESIPKNQSEL
-1215 KSKIAKFFDTTADIE
+1215 KAKIATFFDTITEIDM
-1230 VLRNERIKKH
+1230 LRNERIKKY
-1240 GSSKDPLDLSD
+1240 GASKDPLDLSD

-1357 KRTARLQELE
+1357 KRTARLQELD
-1367 RQTREGGITG
+1367 RQAAEGGITG

-1461 YSPNELEEKLK
+1461 YSANELEEKLK
-1472 AIDEISIKIGK
+1472 AIDKISPK
-1483 LPDSLKFKAI
+1483 LARECKSLKFEAI
-1493 DEDESARTTMKF
+1493 GNDESTGNTMRF

>member
-30 GIIYNGQP
+30 GIIYNGEP
-38 TIDQEALDAQ
+38 TIDQDALDKQ

-58 SRSDSGHW
+58 SRSDYGHW
-66 IMLIKGP
+66 LMLIKGS
-73 GKQYYLFDPLGKTSG
+73 GNQYYLFDPLGKTSG
-88 EGYQNTLLAQLP
+88 ENYQHILADQLP
-100 GGSNLSV
+100 EDSNLSV

-150 NEMRNELENDGHRI
+150 NEMRNELEHDGYRI

-175 FPPPKEGEAVPRDA
+175 FPEGDPQPDA
-189 KALREATQ
+189 RALREFTQ
-197 QNALVIDIP
+197 KALGINIP
-206 PLVSPEKDLT
+206 PPVPPMKDLT
-216 PKELTVESNC
+216 PKELPVESNC
-226 FQLPYLPVWNGFSLY
+226 FQLPYVPVWNGFSLY
-241 TDDTVRAA
+241 TDDIVRAA
-249 VQYAYDN
+249 AQYAYDN
-256 YLGKSYAGTVESV
+256 YLGKPYTGTVESV

-274 GQMVYRQHHGLAH
+274 GQMVYRQHHGLSH

-335 QAFFVTGRDDEASD
+335 QAFFVAGRDDEASD
-349 AKNYRKY
+349 AENYRKY

-366 YVKDNESILI
+366 YVKDNEPTLI

-381 DEQDVNLYAQ
+381 DEEDVNLYAQ

-503 LKAFPQDYKLKETER
+503 LKAFPQAYKLKETER

-529 EVRSTFPGSGKHL
+529 EVQSTFPGAGKHL
-542 EGGMPG
+542 QGGMPG
-548 MSYMD
+548 MNEMD
-553 YWDRLNSRERAR
+553 YWNRLNSVNRAR
-565 CENDVNFCL
+565 CENDVDFCL
-574 KQLEIAHHN
+574 KQLEIAHHK
-583 AKIDPIKGAVQPS
+583 AKIDPIKVAVQPS
-596 EKITRREPNV
+596 EKITRREPNI
-606 DEIAASGIIQ
+606 DEIAAAGIIR

-668 LMEHEK
+668 LMEYEK

-683 EPVSRRAIGKEW
+683 EPVACRAIGKEW
-695 LENYRVDDQ
+695 LENYRLDRYNQ
-704 NIRETTEH
+704 RRTPEH
-712 SIKMALIYMMQ
+712 SIKMALIHMMQ

-751 ALMVPSTFKALTD
+751 ALMVPSTFKALSD

-808 TMGLFSDPSAKTYQQ
+808 TMELFSDPSAKTYQQ

-843 QNAGTFFTYG
+843 EDVGTFFTNG
-853 VDNENNIRLDI
+853 RDNNIRLDI

-938 AKLAEVKSSIEKT
+938 AKLAEIKSSVENNQVEPIIEL
-951 PQDLETIFNL
+951 QSDLSLVEETD
-961 QNEVVVATKYS
+961 
-972 QLPEAYKNFLK
+972 LPSAYKNFIK
-983 NTVGPVLENCLS
+983 NTVGPVLENFLNG
-995 RFMESDPAALSK
+995 FMEKDAVALSK
-1007 ILATFPSDEQ
+1007 ALAAFPPDGQ
-1017 WLAFNFREASQAKRQ
+1017 WSAFNSEVAGHAKRQ
-1032 MDAIKQMIGNKV
+1032 MDALKQMVPNIV
-1044 VLDALTQCQEAM
+1044 VLNTLAQCQDAL
-1056 EKQNIAGALEALK
+1056 EKQNIAGALEAFK
-1069 SISSES
+1069 NIPSEKEMG
-1075 TISRERREQIQSIR
+1075 TISRELRGQIQRVR

-1103 VTDDR
+1103 VTDEK

-1114 DALIENTSKRITELE
+1114 DALIEGTSKKITELE
-1129 KATLAKLDVIKKAIP
+1129 KATLDELDVIKKAIS
-1144 NLVNLRQEVTVLH
+1144 NLGNLRQEVTLLH
-1157 NEKVRMYSGTDT
+1157 NEKVRMHSKTDT

-1179 KQIQV
+1179 QQIQV
-1184 IDTKLAN
+1184 MDTKLTD
-1191 AYLLEITKQ
+1191 AYLLAVTRQI
-1200 VSALENEKTRNQSEL
+1200 SALESTPKNQSEL
-1215 KSKIAKFFDTTADIE
+1215 KAKIATFFDTITEIDM
-1230 VLRNERIKKH
+1230 LRNERIKKY
-1240 GSSKDPLDLSD
+1240 GASKDPRDLSD
-1251 LDKLSGNLQGVNQSL
+1251 LDKLSGKLQRINQSL
-1266 VSNLIKTIRS
+1266 VLNLIKTTWS
-1276 SCIQMK
+1276 TCALMEYK
-1282 SNTFQMQKEAI
+1282 KFET
-1293 EENIELLEKLEKSMD
+1293 EETQIKNNITLLETLQESMD
-1308 KSETAEKLRKDI
+1308 KSPKAEKLRGDISKIKDF
-1320 PKLKDLL
+1320 LV
-1327 IAQQKAYPKMTQ
+1327 AQQKAYPKITQ
-1339 LIEQLRELC
+1339 FIDQLRN
-1348 QTHHDDLNK
+1348 LNLTQK
-1357 KRTARLQELE
+1357 KSTTRLPESDSQSPEAGIFRT
-1367 RQTREGGITG
+1367 
-1377 IVGNIFFGVTN
+1377 VGNLIHDVTQY
-1388 MIGLTKDE
+1388 IGYRK
-1396 QLEIKMKQQSLARFK
+1396 LEIRMKKQSLQSLDTYLSTEYLSTEEIGIN
-1411 ADLFDE
+1411 DL
-1417 KNDIDALLV
+1417 LLR
-1426 KLAYKS
+1426 LAYKS

-1447 KELDSLIRNLVAKT
+1447 KELCSLIKRLANKCSAA
-1461 YSPNELEEKLK
+1461 NELEEKLK
-1472 AIDEISIKIGK
+1472 AIDEISPK
-1483 LPDSLKFKAI
+1483 LARERESLKFEAI
-1493 DEDESARTTMKF
+1493 DNDESTGNTMKF

>member
-30 GIIYNGQP
+30 GIIYNGEP
-38 TIDQEALDAQ
+38 TIDQEALDKQ

-66 IMLIKGP
+66 LMLIKGP

-127 LRAHAQLNTDSP
+127 LRAHAQLNTDSS

-150 NEMRNELENDGHRI
+150 NEMRNELEHDGYRI

-175 FPPPKEGEAVPRDA
+175 FPEGDPQPDA
-189 KALREATQ
+189 RALREFTQ
-197 QNALVIDIP
+197 KALGINIP
-206 PLVSPEKDLT
+206 PPVPPMKDLT
-216 PKELTVESNC
+216 PKELPVESNC
-226 FQLPYLPVWNGFSLY
+226 FQLPYVPVWNGFSLY

-249 VQYAYDN
+249 AQYAYDN
-256 YLGKSYAGTVESV
+256 YLGKRYTGTVESV

-274 GQMVYRQHHGLAH
+274 GQMVCRQHHGLSH

-335 QAFFVTGRDDEASD
+335 QAFFVAGRDDEASD
-349 AKNYRKY
+349 AENYRKY

-366 YVKDNESILI
+366 YVKDNESTLI

-381 DEQDVNLYAQ
+381 DEEDVNLYAQ

-503 LKAFPQDYKLKETER
+503 LKAFPQAYKLKETER

-529 EVRSTFPGSGKHL
+529 EVQSTFPGAGKHL
-542 EGGMPG
+542 QGGMPG
-548 MSYMD
+548 MNEMD
-553 YWDRLNSRERAR
+553 YWNRLNSVNRAR
-565 CENDVNFCL
+565 CENDVVFCL
-574 KQLEIAHHN
+574 KQLEIAHHK
-583 AKIDPIKGAVQPS
+583 AKIDPIKVAVQPS
-596 EKITRREPNV
+596 EKMTRREPNV
-606 DEIAASGIIQ
+606 DEIAAAGIIR
-616 EILANPDSIQNDH
+616 EILANPDSIQDDH
-629 VLINGQK
+629 VFINGQK
-636 LEEQFFRDLLAK
+636 LKEQFFRDLLAK

-695 LENYRVDDQ
+695 LENYRLDRFNQ
-704 NIRETTEH
+704 RKTPEH
-712 SIKMALIYMMQ
+712 SIKMALIHMMQ

-735 AQGRDTGSSF
+735 AQGRDTDSSF

-764 IQEPEFGKK
+764 IQEPEFGKEL
-773 ISQTHPTK
+773 SQTHPTK

-837 SSTTID
+837 SSTSID
-843 QNAGTFFTYG
+843 QNAGTFFTIG

-870 LNAKRVGGIGVGGEN
+870 LNAKRVGGIGEGGEN

-938 AKLAEVKSSIEKT
+938 AKLAEIKSSVENNQVAPI
-951 PQDLETIFNL
+951 IAL
-961 QNEVVVATKYS
+961 QNDLSVVEYAD
-972 QLPEAYKNFLK
+972 LPPAYIDFIK
-983 NTVGPVLENCLS
+983 NTVGPVLENCLN
-995 RFMESDPAALSK
+995 RFLKEDAVALSK
-1007 ILATFPSDEQ
+1007 ALAAFPPDGQ
-1017 WLAFNFREASQAKRQ
+1017 WSAFNLEEAMHAKRQ
-1032 MDAIKQMIGNKV
+1032 MDALKQMVPNKV
-1044 VLDALTQCQEAM
+1044 VLDTLAQCQDAL

-1069 SISSES
+1069 NIPSEKEMD
-1075 TISRERREQIQSIR
+1075 TISRELRGQIQRVR

-1103 VTDDR
+1103 VTDEK

-1114 DALIENTSKRITELE
+1114 DALIEGTSKKITELE
-1129 KATLAKLDVIKKAIP
+1129 KATLDKLDVIKKAIS
-1144 NLVNLRQEVTVLH
+1144 NLGNLRQEVTLLH
-1157 NEKVRMYSGTDT
+1157 NEKVRMHSKTDT

-1179 KQIQV
+1179 QQIQV
-1184 IDTKLAN
+1184 MDTKLAD
-1191 AYLLEITKQ
+1191 AYLLAVTRQI
-1200 VSALENEKTRNQSEL
+1200 SALESIPKNPSEL
-1215 KSKIAKFFDTTADIE
+1215 KAKIAAFFDTITEIE
-1230 VLRNERIKKH
+1230 MLYNERIKKH
-1240 GSSKDPLDLSD
+1240 NSSTDPLDLSD
-1251 LDKLSGNLQGVNQSL
+1251 LKGRLQRVNQSL
-1266 VSNLIKTIRS
+1266 VSNLIKTIRAS
-1276 SCIQMK
+1276 IIQMK
-1282 SNTFQMQKEAI
+1282 SNTFKMQEKEI
-1293 EENIELLEKLEKSMD
+1293 EENMELLEKLEKSMD
-1308 KSETAEKLRKDI
+1308 KSKAAEKLREDI

-1327 IAQQKAYPKMTQ
+1327 VAQQKAYPKMTQ
-1339 LIEQLRELC
+1339 LIDQLRELC
-1348 QTHHDDLNK
+1348 QSHHDDLNK
-1357 KRTARLQELE
+1357 KRTARLQELN
-1367 RQTREGGITG
+1367 RQAAEAGITR
-1377 IVGNIFFGVTN
+1377 IVGNLLFGVTN

-1396 QLEIKMKQQSLARFK
+1396 QLEIKMKQQSLALFK
-1411 ADLFDE
+1411 SQLFD
-1417 KNDIDALLV
+1417 KTKDIGELLV
-1426 KLAYKS
+1426 NLAYKS

-1447 KELDSLIRNLVAKT
+1447 KELYSLIRNLVEKT

-1472 AIDEISIKIGK
+1472 AIDEISPK
-1483 LPDSLKFKAI
+1483 LARECESLKFEAI
-1493 DEDESARTTMKF
+1493 DNDESTGNTMRF

>member
-20 TRMGHSNIIS
+20 TRMGHSNISS
-30 GIIYNGQP
+30 GMVYDGQP
-38 TIDQEALDAQ
+38 IIAQEALDNQ

-66 IMLIKGP
+66 LMLIKGP

-127 LRAHAQLNTDSP
+127 LRAHAQLNTDSS

-150 NEMRNELENDGHRI
+150 NEMRNELEHDGYRI

-175 FPPPKEGEAVPRDA
+175 FPEGDPQPDA
-189 KALREATQ
+189 RALREFTQ
-197 QNALVIDIP
+197 KALGINIP
-206 PLVSPEKDLT
+206 PPVPPMKDLT
-216 PKELTVESNC
+216 PKELPVESNC
-226 FQLPYLPVWNGFSLY
+226 FQLPYVPVWNGFSLY
-241 TDDTVRAA
+241 TDDIVRAA
-249 VQYAYDN
+249 AQYAYDN
-256 YLGKSYAGTVESV
+256 YLGKPYTGTVESV

-274 GQMVYRQHHGLAH
+274 GQMVYRQHHGLSH

-335 QAFFVTGRDDEASD
+335 QAFFVAGRDDEASD
-349 AKNYRKY
+349 AENYRKY

-366 YVKDNESILI
+366 YVKDNEPTLI

-381 DEQDVNLYAQ
+381 DEEDVNLYAQ

-503 LKAFPQDYKLKETER
+503 LKAFPQAYKLKETER

-529 EVRSTFPGSGKHL
+529 EVQSTFPGAGKHL
-542 EGGMPG
+542 QGGMPG
-548 MSYMD
+548 MNEMD
-553 YWDRLNSRERAR
+553 YWNRLNSVNRAR
-565 CENDVNFCL
+565 CENDVDFCL
-574 KQLEIAHHN
+574 KQLEIAHHK
-583 AKIDPIKGAVQPS
+583 AKIDPIKVAVQPS
-596 EKITRREPNV
+596 EKITRREPNI
-606 DEIAASGIIQ
+606 DEIAAAGIIR

-668 LMEHEK
+668 LMEYEK

-683 EPVSRRAIGKEW
+683 EPVACRAIGKEW
-695 LENYRVDDQ
+695 LENYRLDRYNQ
-704 NIRETTEH
+704 RRTPEH
-712 SIKMALIYMMQ
+712 SIKMALIHMMQ

-751 ALMVPSTFKALTD
+751 ALMVPSTFKALSD

-843 QNAGTFFTYG
+843 EDVGTFFTNG
-853 VDNENNIRLDI
+853 RDNNIRLDI

-938 AKLAEVKSSIEKT
+938 AKLAEIKSSVENNQVEPIIEL
-951 PQDLETIFNL
+951 QSDLSLVEETD
-961 QNEVVVATKYS
+961 
-972 QLPEAYKNFLK
+972 LPSAYKNFIK
-983 NTVGPVLENCLS
+983 NTVGPVLENFLNG
-995 RFMESDPAALSK
+995 FMEKDAVALSK
-1007 ILATFPSDEQ
+1007 ALAAFPPDGQ
-1017 WLAFNFREASQAKRQ
+1017 WSAFNSEVAGHAKRQ
-1032 MDAIKQMIGNKV
+1032 MDALKQMVPNIV
-1044 VLDALTQCQEAM
+1044 VLNTLAQCQDAL
-1056 EKQNIAGALEALK
+1056 EKQNIAGALEAFK
-1069 SISSES
+1069 NIPSEKEMG
-1075 TISRERREQIQSIR
+1075 TISRELRGQIQRVR

-1103 VTDDR
+1103 VTDEK

-1114 DALIENTSKRITELE
+1114 DALIEGTSKKITELE
-1129 KATLAKLDVIKKAIP
+1129 KATLDELDVIKKAIS
-1144 NLVNLRQEVTVLH
+1144 NLGNLRQEVTLLH
-1157 NEKVRMYSGTDT
+1157 NEKVRMHSKTDT

-1179 KQIQV
+1179 QQIQV
-1184 IDTKLAN
+1184 MDTKLAD
-1191 AYLLEITKQ
+1191 AYLLAVTRQI
-1200 VSALENEKTRNQSEL
+1200 SALESIPKNQSEL
-1215 KSKIAKFFDTTADIE
+1215 KAKIATFFDTITEIDM
-1230 VLRNERIKKH
+1230 LRNERIKKY
-1240 GSSKDPLDLSD
+1240 GASKDPLDLSD

-1357 KRTARLQELE
+1357 KRTARLQELD
-1367 RQTREGGITG
+1367 RQAAEGGITG

-1447 KELDSLIRNLVAKT
+1447 KELCLLIKNLAEKT
-1461 YSPNELEEKLK
+1461 YSANELEEKLK
-1472 AIDEISIKIGK
+1472 AIDEISPK
-1483 LPDSLKFKAI
+1483 LARECESLKFEAI
-1493 DEDESARTTMKF
+1493 DNDESTGNTMRF

>member
-20 TRMGHSNIIS
+20 TRMGHSNISS
-30 GIIYNGQP
+30 GMIYDGQP
-38 TIDQEALDAQ
+38 IIAQEALDNQ

-66 IMLIKGP
+66 LMLIKGP

-127 LRAHAQLNTDSP
+127 LRAHAQLNTDSS

-150 NEMRNELENDGHRI
+150 NEMRNELEHDGYRI

-175 FPPPKEGEAVPRDA
+175 FPEGDPQPDA
-189 KALREATQ
+189 RALREFTQ
-197 QNALVIDIP
+197 KALGINIP
-206 PLVSPEKDLT
+206 PLVPPMKDLT
-216 PKELTVESNC
+216 PKELPVESNC
-226 FQLPYLPVWNGFSLY
+226 FQLPYVPVWNGFSLY
-241 TDDTVRAA
+241 TDDIVRAA
-249 VQYAYDN
+249 AQYAYDN
-256 YLGKSYAGTVESV
+256 YLGKPYTGTVESV

-274 GQMVYRQHHGLAH
+274 GQMVYRQHHGLSH

-335 QAFFVTGRDDEASD
+335 QAFFVAGRDDEASD
-349 AKNYRKY
+349 AENYRKY
-356 HEQSRDAFLK
+356 HEQSRGAFLK
-366 YVKDNESILI
+366 YVKDNEPTLI

-381 DEQDVNLYAQ
+381 DEEDVNLYAQ

-503 LKAFPQDYKLKETER
+503 LKAFPQAYKLKETER

-529 EVRSTFPGSGKHL
+529 EVQSTFPGAGKHL
-542 EGGMPG
+542 QGGMPG
-548 MSYMD
+548 MNEMD
-553 YWDRLNSRERAR
+553 YWNRLNSVNRAR
-565 CENDVNFCL
+565 CENDVDFCL
-574 KQLEIAHHN
+574 KQLEIAHHK
-583 AKIDPIKGAVQPS
+583 AKIDPIKVAVQPS
-596 EKITRREPNV
+596 EKITRREPNI
-606 DEIAASGIIQ
+606 DEIAAAGIIR

-668 LMEHEK
+668 LMEYEK

-683 EPVSRRAIGKEW
+683 EPVACRAIGKEW
-695 LENYRVDDQ
+695 LENYRLDRYNQ
-704 NIRETTEH
+704 RRTPEH
-712 SIKMALIYMMQ
+712 SIKMALIHMMQ

-751 ALMVPSTFKALTD
+751 ALMVPSTFKALSD

-843 QNAGTFFTYG
+843 EDVGTFFTNG
-853 VDNENNIRLDI
+853 RDNNIRLDI

-938 AKLAEVKSSIEKT
+938 AKLAEIKSSVENNQVEPIIEL
-951 PQDLETIFNL
+951 QSDLSLVEETD
-961 QNEVVVATKYS
+961 
-972 QLPEAYKNFLK
+972 LPSAYKNFIK
-983 NTVGPVLENCLS
+983 NTVGPVLENFLNG
-995 RFMESDPAALSK
+995 FMEKDAVALSK
-1007 ILATFPSDEQ
+1007 ALAAFPPDGQ
-1017 WLAFNFREASQAKRQ
+1017 WSAFNSEVAGHAKRQ
-1032 MDAIKQMIGNKV
+1032 MDALKQMVPNIV
-1044 VLDALTQCQEAM
+1044 VLNTLAQCQDAL
-1056 EKQNIAGALEALK
+1056 EKQNIAGALEAFK
-1069 SISSES
+1069 NIPSEKEMG
-1075 TISRERREQIQSIR
+1075 TISRELRGQIQRVR

-1103 VTDDR
+1103 VTDEK

-1114 DALIENTSKRITELE
+1114 DALIEGTSKKITELE
-1129 KATLAKLDVIKKAIP
+1129 KATLDELDVIKKAIS
-1144 NLVNLRQEVTVLH
+1144 NLGNLRQEVTLLH
-1157 NEKVRMYSGTDT
+1157 NEKVRMHSKTDT

-1179 KQIQV
+1179 QQIQV
-1184 IDTKLAN
+1184 MDTKLAD
-1191 AYLLEITKQ
+1191 AYLLAVTRQI
-1200 VSALENEKTRNQSEL
+1200 SALESIPKNQSEL
-1215 KSKIAKFFDTTADIE
+1215 KAKIATFFDTITEIDM
-1230 VLRNERIKKH
+1230 LRNERIKKY
-1240 GSSKDPLDLSD
+1240 GASKDPLDLSD

-1357 KRTARLQELE
+1357 KRTARLQELD
-1367 RQTREGGITG
+1367 RQAAEGGITG

-1447 KELDSLIRNLVAKT
+1447 KELCLLIKNLAEKT
-1461 YSPNELEEKLK
+1461 YSANELEEKLK
-1472 AIDEISIKIGK
+1472 AIDEISPK
-1483 LPDSLKFKAI
+1483 LARECESLKFEAI
-1493 DEDESARTTMKF
+1493 DNDESTGNTMRF